1 MKKNKLMQIF
11 LLVML
16 LLNTVLPSLATTV
29 SAAGITKNG
38 QAKAGTGTIS
48 AVFFEDL
55 NMNDQQDPSE
65 PGVAG
70 IEVTL
75 FDATVNKKLGT
86 ATTDSSGRYTFSNL
100 PAGRYYLKIGEVP
113 QGYRWFGQGPL
124 GFGGGSTRYFDLAEG
139 QTESGAYM
147 TLYPTTASMKGIAYS
162 DKNKNG
168 QKDSDEVGIAG
179 LETAIFKVGSSTPV
193 QTTTTDGQGAYHFS
207 KLEPN
212 TPYSVEIKFPSDYE
226 VTSKSYFIGSGK
238 SEAISLSEEQM
249 LENVNLGL
257 YKAVPVGSISVNP
270 TVLEKFVGESGTLVA
285 TVLPVDA
292 TDKSVTYS
300 SGDTTVMT
308 VDSNGN
314 WVAKKAGTTTI
325 KVTSNEDKSKF
336 AYVTVTVKEK
346 YNPTISGQI
355 QNETGSGFSGISI
368 ELREPGS
375 DRVIQQ
381 TTSSIDGSYSFTGLT
396 NNVNYYIK
404 VMIPKDYKVK
414 FGYGIFDT
422 AGTSGYLKLEE
433 SNKSNITG
441 INLQLEPKTILPE
454 SIKVSPKVIDTV
466 VNETGQLTVEFFPT
480 NTTNKDLTY
489 KVGNVDIISVD
500 ANGKWTAKKSGKTT
514 ITVISA
520 SGAQDIVEVTVR
532 SLTDSY
538 IGGKI
543 VDPNGKA
550 VNGVELLI
558 YSWDGKL
565 VGQKTTDG
573 TGAYRFDNLE
583 AKHYYLQLKFPKEY
597 EFVSSNKNYFWGNS
611 TGYLHVDGTNSIGD
625 VDAVIR
631 LANPKESSLSGTIYD
646 QTNNGIG
653 FSGVEI
659 QLVNADTGQITKT
672 LTNTNGTYS
681 FSNLEKSNYY
691 LKIIAPVN
699 YEFASSNVFYYDLL
713 TGYIAVDG
721 VAKQDGFDA
730 SLKVITPKNNSSIK
744 GIITNQETGLGF
756 PGVQLNLYSQDGS
769 QKGTAV
775 TATDGSYN
783 FIGLTPGDYYVK
795 LVFPVDYQLSHS
807 NIFGS
812 DGTSG
817 YLALDGT
824 NQLTDRNATLKKTTI
839 EAESITV
846 EPKELNQL
854 VGDTGKLTV
863 TFQPNNTTDK
873 NVNFTSKNPNV
884 ITVDKDGNWIAT
896 GQGTTEIVVTTSNG
910 KSETVNVTVKS
921 KQESSISGKITNH
934 STGLG
939 FEGISMKLYTFD
951 GKLVSEVSTD
961 VNGNYSFIGLSKNDY
976 YMIVGVPE
984 GQILFTSNTFGS
996 DGVSGFYGIDGSN
1009 KIADR
1014 NATLKPKDIPAVGI
1028 TVEPKELNQFVGDTG
1043 KLAITFQPGSTT
1055 DKSLNFVSEKPE
1067 IMTIDK
1073 DGNWTATGVG
1083 TTTITVTTSNGKTA
1097 TVKVTVKS
1105 KQESSISGVITN
1117 HSTGLGLSEVTLKL
1131 YTLDGKL
1138 INEVITDMNGQYSF
1152 GELSK
1157 NDYYLVL
1164 SVPEGLEIF
1173 YSNTFGSDGV
1183 SGFYTIDGS
1192 NKIADRNATL
1202 KPKDIPA
1209 IGITVEPKELNQVVG
1224 DTGKLAITFQP
1235 GNTTDKSLNF
1245 VSEKPE
1251 IMTIDK
1257 DGNWT
1262 ATGVGT
1268 TTITVTTSNGKT
1280 ATVKVTVKSK
1290 QESSISGVIISHSTG
1305 LGLSEITLKLY
1316 TPDGKLVNEVITDMN
1331 GQYSFGE
1338 LSKNDYYLVLS
1349 VPEGQE
1355 IFHSNTFGSDGVSGV
1370 YGIDG
1375 SNKLTDRN
1383 ATLKSKDI
1391 PAIGITVEPK
1401 ELNQVVG
1408 DTGKLAITFQP
1419 GSTTDKSLNFVSAD
1433 STVLTIDKDGNWT
1446 ATGVGTTTITVTTSN
1461 GKTATVAVT
1470 VRAKQESSISGVI
1483 TRQSTGAGISGVTLT
1498 LYTADSKPYG
1508 EVTTNAK
1515 GEYTFSNLPKNNYYI
1530 VLTVPTGQEI
1540 AQSDTFGSD
1549 GVSGFYTIDGSN
1561 KLVEKNA
1568 SLKTKDILAE
1578 SITVEPKELNQVV
1591 GDTGKLTITFQ
1602 PSNTADKS
1610 LNFVSADSTVLTIDK
1625 DGNWTATGVGTTTIT
1640 VTTSNGKTATVAVTV
1655 RAKQESSISGVITR
1669 QSTGAGISGVTLTL
1683 YTADSKP
1690 YGEVTTNAKGEYTF
1704 SNLPKNNYYIVL
1716 TVPTGQEIA
1725 QSDTFGS
1732 DGVSGFYIIDGSNKL
1747 VEKNA
1752 SLKTKDILAESITVE
1767 PKELNQVVGDT
1778 GKLTITFQP
1787 GNTTD
1792 KSLNFV
1798 SADSTVLTID
1808 KDGNWTATG
1817 VGTTTIT
1824 VTTSNGKTATVKVTV
1839 TAKEIPAESIT
1850 VEPKELNQVVGDT
1863 GKLAI
1868 TFQPENTTDKSLNF
1882 VSADSKVMTIDKDG
1896 NWTATGVGTTT
1907 ITVTTSNGKTATV
1920 KATVTAKEIPAE
1932 SITVEPKALNQVV
1945 GDTGKLA
1952 ITFQPSNTTDKSL
1965 NFVSNDP
1972 SILTIDNNGNWIAM
1986 KEGTTVITVTTSN
1999 GKTAFVFV
2007 TVKAKDIPVESITV
2021 EPKELNQLVGDTGKL
2036 AITFQPSNAT
2046 DKSLNFVSNDPS
2058 ILTIDSNGNWTAMKE
2073 GTTVITVTTSNGKTA
2088 FVFVTVKAKDI
2099 PVESITV
2106 EPKEL
2111 NQLVGDT
2118 GKLAITFQPSNA
2130 TDKSLNFVSNDPSI
2144 LTIDSNG
2151 NWTAVKEGTTVI
2163 TVTTSNGKTA
2173 FVFVTVKAKDIPAE
2187 SITVEPKELNQ
2198 FVGDTGKLAITFQPG
2213 NTTDKSLNFESR
2225 NPDIL
2230 TIDSNG
2236 NWTAVKE
2243 GTTVITVTT
2252 SNGKTAFVFVTVKA
2266 KDIPAESITVE
2277 PKELNQFVGD
2287 TGKLAITFQPG
2298 NTTDK
2303 SLNFESRNPD
2313 ILTIDSNGNWTAVKE
2328 GTTVITVTTSN
2339 GKTAFVFVTVKANGI
2354 PVESITVEPK
2364 ELNQL
2369 VGDTGKL
2376 AITFQPS
2383 NATDKSLNFVSN
2395 DPSIMTIDSNGNWT
2409 AMKEGSTVIT
2419 VTTSNGKLVTVLV
2432 TVKEVVKNGVHVLYE
2447 DYPVTTGYFDP
2458 KGNGYENTGFDHDF
2472 GALEPY
2478 RGLGPDHYRITK
2490 VGYIQIKEDGQYGFL
2505 IELKGNDAGYVG
2517 INDKQIINYDPKIGG
2532 NKDNPY
2538 QFFKKGDV
2546 IKVEI
2551 KHFHRDPSASA
2562 PFKLKWTTPSN
2573 PYSPKSID
2581 VSEIMQ
2587 TPN

>member
-179 LETAIFKVGSSTPV
+179 LETSIFKVGSSTPV
-193 QTTTTDGQGAYHFS
+193 QTTTTDGQGEYHFS

-238 SEAISLSEEQM
+238 SEPISLSEEQM

-270 TVLEKFVGESGTLVA
+270 TVLEKFVGESGTLVT
-285 TVLPVDA
+285 TVLPIDA

-404 VMIPKDYKVK
+404 VMIPKDYQVK

-611 TGYLHVDGTNSIGD
+611 TGYLHVEGMNSIGD

-659 QLVNADTGQITKT
+659 QLVNADTGQVTKAI
-672 LTNTNGTYS
+672 TNTNGTYS

-824 NQLTDRNATLKKTTI
+824 NQLTDRNATLKKIAI
-839 EAESITV
+839 EAEIITV

-854 VGDTGKLTV
+854 IGDTGKLTV
-863 TFQPNNTTDK
+863 TFQPSNTTDK

-884 ITVDKDGNWIAT
+884 ITIDKDGNWIAT
-896 GQGTTEIVVTTSNG
+896 GVGTTTIEVTTSNG
-910 KSETVNVTVKS
+910 KKATVKVTVKS
-921 KQESSISGKITNH
+921 KQESSISGVITNH

-939 FEGISMKLYTFD
+939 LSEITLKLYTFD
-951 GKLVSEVSTD
+951 GKLASEVITD
-961 VNGNYSFIGLSKNDY
+961 MDGQYSFVELSKSDY
-976 YMIVGVPE
+976 YIVLSVPE
-984 GQILFTSNTFGS
+984 GQEMFYSNTFGS
-996 DGVSGFYGIDGSN
+996 DGVSGFYAIDGSN
-1009 KIADR
+1009 KVTDR
-1014 NATLKPKDIPAVGI
+1014 NATLKSKDIPAIGI

-1055 DKSLNFVSEKPE
+1055 DKSLNFVSGKPE

-1073 DGNWTATGVG
+1073 DGNWIATGVG
-1083 TTTITVTTSNGKTA
+1083 TTTI
-1097 TVKVTVKS
+1097 
-1105 KQESSISGVITN
+1105 E
-1117 HSTGLGLSEVTLKL
+1117 
-1131 YTLDGKL
+1131 
-1138 INEVITDMNGQYSF
+1138 
-1152 GELSK
+1152 
-1157 NDYYLVL
+1157 
-1164 SVPEGLEIF
+1164 
-1173 YSNTFGSDGV
+1173 
-1183 SGFYTIDGS
+1183 
-1192 NKIADRNATL
+1192 
-1202 KPKDIPA
+1202 
-1209 IGITVEPKELNQVVG
+1209 
-1224 DTGKLAITFQP
+1224 
-1235 GNTTDKSLNF
+1235 
-1245 VSEKPE
+1245 
-1251 IMTIDK
+1251 
-1257 DGNWT
+1257 
-1262 ATGVGT
+1262 
-1268 TTITVTTSNGKT
+1268 
-1280 ATVKVTVKSK
+1280 
-1290 QESSISGVIISHSTG
+1290 
-1305 LGLSEITLKLY
+1305 
-1316 TPDGKLVNEVITDMN
+1316 
-1331 GQYSFGE
+1331 
-1338 LSKNDYYLVLS
+1338 
-1349 VPEGQE
+1349 
-1355 IFHSNTFGSDGVSGV
+1355 
-1370 YGIDG
+1370 
-1375 SNKLTDRN
+1375 
-1383 ATLKSKDI
+1383 
-1391 PAIGITVEPK
+1391 
-1401 ELNQVVG
+1401 
-1408 DTGKLAITFQP
+1408 
-1419 GSTTDKSLNFVSAD
+1419 
-1433 STVLTIDKDGNWT
+1433 
-1446 ATGVGTTTITVTTSN
+1446 
-1461 GKTATVAVT
+1461 
-1470 VRAKQESSISGVI
+1470 
-1483 TRQSTGAGISGVTLT
+1483 
-1498 LYTADSKPYG
+1498 
-1508 EVTTNAK
+1508 
-1515 GEYTFSNLPKNNYYI
+1515 
-1530 VLTVPTGQEI
+1530 
-1540 AQSDTFGSD
+1540 
-1549 GVSGFYTIDGSN
+1549 
-1561 KLVEKNA
+1561 
-1568 SLKTKDILAE
+1568 
-1578 SITVEPKELNQVV
+1578 
-1591 GDTGKLTITFQ
+1591 
-1602 PSNTADKS
+1602 
-1610 LNFVSADSTVLTIDK
+1610 
-1625 DGNWTATGVGTTTIT
+1625 
-1640 VTTSNGKTATVAVTV
+1640 
-1655 RAKQESSISGVITR
+1655 
-1669 QSTGAGISGVTLTL
+1669 
-1683 YTADSKP
+1683 
-1690 YGEVTTNAKGEYTF
+1690 
-1704 SNLPKNNYYIVL
+1704 
-1716 TVPTGQEIA
+1716 
-1725 QSDTFGS
+1725 
-1732 DGVSGFYIIDGSNKL
+1732 
-1747 VEKNA
+1747 
-1752 SLKTKDILAESITVE
+1752 
-1767 PKELNQVVGDT
+1767 
-1778 GKLTITFQP
+1778 
-1787 GNTTD
+1787 
-1792 KSLNFV
+1792 
-1798 SADSTVLTID
+1798 
-1808 KDGNWTATG
+1808 
-1817 VGTTTIT
+1817 

-1850 VEPKELNQVVGDT
+1850 VEPKELNQIVGDT

-1882 VSADSKVMTIDKDG
+1882 VSEDPTVMTIDKDG
-1896 NWTATGVGTTT
+1896 NWIATGVGTTT
-1907 ITVTTSNGKTATV
+1907 IIVTTSNGKTTTVAVTV
-1920 KATVTAKEIPAE
+1920 KAKQESSISGIVTRQSTGAGIGGVTLTLYTFDSKPYGEVTTNAKGEYIFANLPASEYYIVLSVPDGQEIAQSDTFGSDGVSGFYTVDGSNKLVEKNATLKTKDVLAESITAEPKELNQVVGDTGKLTITFQPSNTADKSLNFVSEDPTVMTIDKAGNWIATGVGTTTIIVTTSNGKKTTVKVTVKAKEIPAE
-1932 SITVEPKALNQVV
+1932 SITAEPKELNQIV

-1965 NFVSNDP
+1965 NFVSQHP
-1972 SILTIDNNGNWIAM
+1972 EIMTIDSEGNWVARAEGTTVITVTTSNGKLTHVFVTVKAKNVPAESITVEPKELNQFVVDTGKLAITFQPSNTTDKSLSFVSRNPEIMTVDSNGNWTAV
-1986 KEGTTVITVTTSN
+1986 KEGTTIITVTTSN

-2007 TVKAKDIPVESITV
+2007 TVKAKDVPAESITA
-2021 EPKELNQLVGDTGKL
+2021 EPKELNQTVGDTGKL
-2036 AITFQPSNAT
+2036 AITFQPSN
-2046 DKSLNFVSNDPS
+2046 
-2058 ILTIDSNGNWTAMKE
+2058 
-2073 GTTVITVTTSNGKTA
+2073 
-2088 FVFVTVKAKDI
+2088 
-2099 PVESITV
+2099 
-2106 EPKEL
+2106 
-2111 NQLVGDT
+2111 
-2118 GKLAITFQPSNA
+2118 
-2130 TDKSLNFVSNDPSI
+2130 
-2144 LTIDSNG
+2144 
-2151 NWTAVKEGTTVI
+2151 
-2163 TVTTSNGKTA
+2163 
-2173 FVFVTVKAKDIPAE
+2173 
-2187 SITVEPKELNQ
+2187 
-2198 FVGDTGKLAITFQPG
+2198 
-2213 NTTDKSLNFESR
+2213 TTDKSLSFVSR
-2225 NPDIL
+2225 NPEIM
-2230 TIDSNG
+2230 
-2236 NWTAVKE
+2236 
-2243 GTTVITVTT
+2243 TVD
-2252 SNGKTAFVFVTVKA
+2252 N
-2266 KDIPAESITVE
+2266 
-2277 PKELNQFVGD
+2277 
-2287 TGKLAITFQPG
+2287 
-2298 NTTDK
+2298 
-2303 SLNFESRNPD
+2303 
-2313 ILTIDSNGNWTAVKE
+2313 NGNWTAVKE

-2419 VTTSNGKLVTVLV
+2419 VTTSNGKLVTVQV

-2447 DYPVTTGYFDP
+2447 DYPMSNGAFIP

-2472 GALEPY
+2472 GASEPY

-2490 VGYIQIKEDGQYGFL
+2490 IGYVKIKEDGRYGFKV
-2505 IELKGNDAGYVG
+2505 EVNTSSNDAAYVG
-2517 INDKQIINYDPKIGG
+2517 INDKQIINFDPKIGG
-2532 NKDNPY
+2532 EFENQHQY
-2538 QFFKKGDV
+2538 FKKGDV
-2546 IKVEI
+2546 IKIEI
-2551 KHFHRDPSASA
+2551 RHFHRDPTALS
-2562 PFKLKWTTPSN
+2562 PFKLKWTVPSN
-2573 PYSPKSID
+2573 QYSYKSID
-2581 VSEIMQ
+2581 VSEITQ

>member
-441 INLQLEPKTILPE
+441 INLQLKPKTILPE

-1446 ATGVGTTTITVTTSN
+1446 ATGVGTTTITVTT
-1461 GKTATVAVT
+1461 
-1470 VRAKQESSISGVI
+1470 
-1483 TRQSTGAGISGVTLT
+1483 
-1498 LYTADSKPYG
+1498 
-1508 EVTTNAK
+1508 
-1515 GEYTFSNLPKNNYYI
+1515 
-1530 VLTVPTGQEI
+1530 
-1540 AQSDTFGSD
+1540 
-1549 GVSGFYTIDGSN
+1549 
-1561 KLVEKNA
+1561 
-1568 SLKTKDILAE
+1568 
-1578 SITVEPKELNQVV
+1578 
-1591 GDTGKLTITFQ
+1591 
-1602 PSNTADKS
+1602 
-1610 LNFVSADSTVLTIDK
+1610 
-1625 DGNWTATGVGTTTIT
+1625 
-1640 VTTSNGKTATVAVTV
+1640 
-1655 RAKQESSISGVITR
+1655 
-1669 QSTGAGISGVTLTL
+1669 
-1683 YTADSKP
+1683 
-1690 YGEVTTNAKGEYTF
+1690 
-1704 SNLPKNNYYIVL
+1704 
-1716 TVPTGQEIA
+1716 
-1725 QSDTFGS
+1725 
-1732 DGVSGFYIIDGSNKL
+1732 
-1747 VEKNA
+1747 
-1752 SLKTKDILAESITVE
+1752 
-1767 PKELNQVVGDT
+1767 
-1778 GKLTITFQP
+1778 
-1787 GNTTD
+1787 
-1792 KSLNFV
+1792 
-1798 SADSTVLTID
+1798 
-1808 KDGNWTATG
+1808 
-1817 VGTTTIT
+1817 
-1824 VTTSNGKTATVKVTV
+1824 
-1839 TAKEIPAESIT
+1839 
-1850 VEPKELNQVVGDT
+1850 
-1863 GKLAI
+1863 
-1868 TFQPENTTDKSLNF
+1868 
-1882 VSADSKVMTIDKDG
+1882 
-1896 NWTATGVGTTT
+1896 
-1907 ITVTTSNGKTATV
+1907 
-1920 KATVTAKEIPAE
+1920 
-1932 SITVEPKALNQVV
+1932 
-1945 GDTGKLA
+1945 
-1952 ITFQPSNTTDKSL
+1952 
-1965 NFVSNDP
+1965 
-1972 SILTIDNNGNWIAM
+1972 
-1986 KEGTTVITVTTSN
+1986 
-1999 GKTAFVFV
+1999 
-2007 TVKAKDIPVESITV
+2007 
-2021 EPKELNQLVGDTGKL
+2021 
-2036 AITFQPSNAT
+2036 
-2046 DKSLNFVSNDPS
+2046 
-2058 ILTIDSNGNWTAMKE
+2058 
-2073 GTTVITVTTSNGKTA
+2073 
-2088 FVFVTVKAKDI
+2088 
-2099 PVESITV
+2099 
-2106 EPKEL
+2106 
-2111 NQLVGDT
+2111 
-2118 GKLAITFQPSNA
+2118 
-2130 TDKSLNFVSNDPSI
+2130 
-2144 LTIDSNG
+2144 
-2151 NWTAVKEGTTVI
+2151 
-2163 TVTTSNGKTA
+2163 
-2173 FVFVTVKAKDIPAE
+2173 
-2187 SITVEPKELNQ
+2187 
-2198 FVGDTGKLAITFQPG
+2198 
-2213 NTTDKSLNFESR
+2213 
-2225 NPDIL
+2225 
-2230 TIDSNG
+2230 
-2236 NWTAVKE
+2236 
-2243 GTTVITVTT
+2243 
-2252 SNGKTAFVFVTVKA
+2252 
-2266 KDIPAESITVE
+2266 
-2277 PKELNQFVGD
+2277 
-2287 TGKLAITFQPG
+2287 
-2298 NTTDK
+2298 
-2303 SLNFESRNPD
+2303 
-2313 ILTIDSNGNWTAVKE
+2313 
-2328 GTTVITVTTSN
+2328 
-2339 GKTAFVFVTVKANGI
+2339 
-2354 PVESITVEPK
+2354 
-2364 ELNQL
+2364 
-2369 VGDTGKL
+2369 
-2376 AITFQPS
+2376 
-2383 NATDKSLNFVSN
+2383 
-2395 DPSIMTIDSNGNWT
+2395 
-2409 AMKEGSTVIT
+2409 
-2419 VTTSNGKLVTVLV
+2419 
-2432 TVKEVVKNGVHVLYE
+2432 
-2447 DYPVTTGYFDP
+2447 
-2458 KGNGYENTGFDHDF
+2458 
-2472 GALEPY
+2472 
-2478 RGLGPDHYRITK
+2478 
-2490 VGYIQIKEDGQYGFL
+2490 
-2505 IELKGNDAGYVG
+2505 
-2517 INDKQIINYDPKIGG
+2517 
-2532 NKDNPY
+2532 
-2538 QFFKKGDV
+2538 
-2546 IKVEI
+2546 
-2551 KHFHRDPSASA
+2551 
-2562 PFKLKWTTPSN
+2562 
-2573 PYSPKSID
+2573 
-2581 VSEIMQ
+2581 
-2587 TPN
+2587 

>member
-29 SAAGITKNG
+29 SAAGITKNE

-55 NMNDQQDPSE
+55 NNNEQQDPSE
-65 PGVAG
+65 PGVGG
-70 IEVTL
+70 IELTL
-75 FDATVNKKLGT
+75 FDATANKKLGT
-86 ATTDSSGRYTFSNL
+86 TTTDSSGRYTFSNL
-100 PAGRYYLKIGEVP
+100 PAGKYYLKIGEIP

-124 GFGGGSTRYFDLAEG
+124 GFGGGSTRYFNLAEG

-179 LETAIFKVGSSTPV
+179 LETSIFKVGSSTPV
-193 QTTTTDGQGAYHFS
+193 QTTTTDGQGEYHFS

-238 SEAISLSEEQM
+238 SEPISLSEEQM

-270 TVLEKFVGESGTLVA
+270 TVLEKFVGESGTLVT
-285 TVLPVDA
+285 TVLPIDA

-355 QNETGSGFSGISI
+355 QNETGSGFSGISV

-375 DRVIQQ
+375 GKLIQQ

-404 VMIPKDYKVK
+404 VMIPKDYQVK

-422 AGTSGYLKLEE
+422 AGTSGYFKLEE

-441 INLQLEPKTILPE
+441 VNLQLEPKTVLPE

-489 KVGNVDIISVD
+489 KVSNVDIISVD

-611 TGYLHVDGTNSIGD
+611 TGYLHVEGMNSIGD

-659 QLVNADTGQITKT
+659 QLVNADTGQVTKAI
-672 LTNTNGTYS
+672 TNTNGTYS

-721 VAKQDGFDA
+721 VAKQTGFDA

-744 GIITNQETGLGF
+744 GVITNQETGLGF
-756 PGVQLNLYSQDGS
+756 PGVQLNLYSQDNS
-769 QKGTAV
+769 QKGSAV

-824 NQLTDRNATLKKTTI
+824 NQLTDRNATLKKIAI
-839 EAESITV
+839 EAEIITV

-854 VGDTGKLTV
+854 IGDTGKLTV
-863 TFQPNNTTDK
+863 TFQPSNTTDK

-884 ITVDKDGNWIAT
+884 ITIDKDGNWIAT
-896 GQGTTEIVVTTSNG
+896 GVGTTTIEVTTSNG
-910 KSETVNVTVKS
+910 KKATVKVTVKS
-921 KQESSISGKITNH
+921 KQESSISGVITNH

-939 FEGISMKLYTFD
+939 LSEITLKLYTFD
-951 GKLVSEVSTD
+951 GKLASEVITD
-961 VNGNYSFIGLSKNDY
+961 MDGQYSFVELSKSDY
-976 YMIVGVPE
+976 YIVLSVPE
-984 GQILFTSNTFGS
+984 GQEMFYSNTFGS
-996 DGVSGFYGIDGSN
+996 DGVSGFYAIDGSN
-1009 KIADR
+1009 KVTDR
-1014 NATLKPKDIPAVGI
+1014 NATLKSKDIPAIGI

-1055 DKSLNFVSEKPE
+1055 DKSLNFVSGKPE

-1073 DGNWTATGVG
+1073 DGNWIATGVGTTTIEVTTSNGKTATVKVTVTAKEIPAESITVEPKELNQIVGDTGKLAITFQPENTTDKSLNFVSGKPEIMTIDKDGNWIATGVG
-1083 TTTITVTTSNGKTA
+1083 TTTITVTTSNGKTE
-1097 TVKVTVKS
+1097 TVKVKVEA
-1105 KQESSISGVITN
+1105 KQESSISGIITN
-1117 HSTGLGLSEVTLKL
+1117 HSTGLGLSEIMLKL
-1131 YTLDGKL
+1131 YTTDGKL
-1138 INEVITDMNGQYSF
+1138 ISEVITDMDGHYSF
-1152 GELSK
+1152 VELSK
-1157 NDYYLVL
+1157 NDYY
-1164 SVPEGLEIF
+1164 I
-1173 YSNTFGSDGV
+1173 
-1183 SGFYTIDGS
+1183 
-1192 NKIADRNATL
+1192 
-1202 KPKDIPA
+1202 
-1209 IGITVEPKELNQVVG
+1209 
-1224 DTGKLAITFQP
+1224 
-1235 GNTTDKSLNF
+1235 
-1245 VSEKPE
+1245 
-1251 IMTIDK
+1251 
-1257 DGNWT
+1257 
-1262 ATGVGT
+1262 
-1268 TTITVTTSNGKT
+1268 
-1280 ATVKVTVKSK
+1280 
-1290 QESSISGVIISHSTG
+1290 
-1305 LGLSEITLKLY
+1305 
-1316 TPDGKLVNEVITDMN
+1316 
-1331 GQYSFGE
+1331 
-1338 LSKNDYYLVLS
+1338 VLS

-1355 IFHSNTFGSDGVSGV
+1355 IFHSTTFGSDGVSGV
-1370 YGIDG
+1370 YAIDG
-1375 SNKLTDRN
+1375 SNKVADRN

-1408 DTGKLAITFQP
+1408 DTGKLAVTFQP
-1419 GSTTDKSLNFVSAD
+1419 GSTTDKSLNFVSED
-1433 STVLTIDKDGNWT
+1433 STVMTIDKDGNW
-1446 ATGVGTTTITVTTSN
+1446 V
-1461 GKTATVAVT
+1461 
-1470 VRAKQESSISGVI
+1470 
-1483 TRQSTGAGISGVTLT
+1483 
-1498 LYTADSKPYG
+1498 
-1508 EVTTNAK
+1508 
-1515 GEYTFSNLPKNNYYI
+1515 
-1530 VLTVPTGQEI
+1530 
-1540 AQSDTFGSD
+1540 
-1549 GVSGFYTIDGSN
+1549 
-1561 KLVEKNA
+1561 
-1568 SLKTKDILAE
+1568 
-1578 SITVEPKELNQVV
+1578 
-1591 GDTGKLTITFQ
+1591 
-1602 PSNTADKS
+1602 
-1610 LNFVSADSTVLTIDK
+1610 
-1625 DGNWTATGVGTTTIT
+1625 
-1640 VTTSNGKTATVAVTV
+1640 
-1655 RAKQESSISGVITR
+1655 
-1669 QSTGAGISGVTLTL
+1669 
-1683 YTADSKP
+1683 
-1690 YGEVTTNAKGEYTF
+1690 
-1704 SNLPKNNYYIVL
+1704 
-1716 TVPTGQEIA
+1716 
-1725 QSDTFGS
+1725 
-1732 DGVSGFYIIDGSNKL
+1732 
-1747 VEKNA
+1747 
-1752 SLKTKDILAESITVE
+1752 
-1767 PKELNQVVGDT
+1767 
-1778 GKLTITFQP
+1778 
-1787 GNTTD
+1787 
-1792 KSLNFV
+1792 
-1798 SADSTVLTID
+1798 
-1808 KDGNWTATG
+1808 ATG

-1850 VEPKELNQVVGDT
+1850 VEPKELNQIVGDT

-1882 VSADSKVMTIDKDG
+1882 VSEDPTVMTIDKDG
-1896 NWTATGVGTTT
+1896 NWIATGVGTTT
-1907 ITVTTSNGKTATV
+1907 IIVTTSNGKTTTVAVTV
-1920 KATVTAKEIPAE
+1920 KAKQESSISGIVTRQSTGAGIGGVTLTLYTFDSKPYGEVTTNAKGEYIFANLPASEYYIVLSVPDGQEIAQSDTFGSDGVSGFYTVDGSNKLVEKNATLKTKDVLAESITAEPKELNQVVGDTGKLTITFQPSNTADKSLNFVSEDPTVMTIDKAGNWIATGVGTTTIIVTTSNGKKTTVKVTVKAKEIPAE
-1932 SITVEPKALNQVV
+1932 SITAEPKELNQIV

-1965 NFVSNDP
+1965 NFVSQHP
-1972 SILTIDNNGNWIAM
+1972 EIMTIDSEGNWVARAEGTTVITVTTSNGKLTHVFVTVKAKNVPAESITVEPKELNQFVVDTGKLAITFQPSNTTDKSLSFVSRNPEIMTVDSNGNWTAV
-1986 KEGTTVITVTTSN
+1986 KEGTTIITVTTSN

-2007 TVKAKDIPVESITV
+2007 TVKAKDVPAESITA
-2021 EPKELNQLVGDTGKL
+2021 EPKELNQTVGDTGKL
-2036 AITFQPSNAT
+2036 AITFQPSN
-2046 DKSLNFVSNDPS
+2046 
-2058 ILTIDSNGNWTAMKE
+2058 
-2073 GTTVITVTTSNGKTA
+2073 
-2088 FVFVTVKAKDI
+2088 
-2099 PVESITV
+2099 
-2106 EPKEL
+2106 
-2111 NQLVGDT
+2111 
-2118 GKLAITFQPSNA
+2118 
-2130 TDKSLNFVSNDPSI
+2130 
-2144 LTIDSNG
+2144 
-2151 NWTAVKEGTTVI
+2151 
-2163 TVTTSNGKTA
+2163 
-2173 FVFVTVKAKDIPAE
+2173 
-2187 SITVEPKELNQ
+2187 
-2198 FVGDTGKLAITFQPG
+2198 
-2213 NTTDKSLNFESR
+2213 TTDKSLSFVSR
-2225 NPDIL
+2225 NPEIM
-2230 TIDSNG
+2230 
-2236 NWTAVKE
+2236 
-2243 GTTVITVTT
+2243 TVD
-2252 SNGKTAFVFVTVKA
+2252 N
-2266 KDIPAESITVE
+2266 
-2277 PKELNQFVGD
+2277 
-2287 TGKLAITFQPG
+2287 
-2298 NTTDK
+2298 
-2303 SLNFESRNPD
+2303 
-2313 ILTIDSNGNWTAVKE
+2313 NGNWTAVKE

-2419 VTTSNGKLVTVLV
+2419 VTTSNGKLVTVQV

-2447 DYPVTTGYFDP
+2447 DYPMSNGAFIP

-2472 GALEPY
+2472 GASEPY

-2490 VGYIQIKEDGQYGFL
+2490 IGYVKIKEDGRYGFKV
-2505 IELKGNDAGYVG
+2505 EVNTSSNDAAYVG
-2517 INDKQIINYDPKIGG
+2517 INDKQIINFDPKIGG
-2532 NKDNPY
+2532 EFENQHQY
-2538 QFFKKGDV
+2538 FKKGDV
-2546 IKVEI
+2546 IKIEI
-2551 KHFHRDPSASA
+2551 RHFHRDPTALS
-2562 PFKLKWTTPSN
+2562 PFKLKWTVPSN
-2573 PYSPKSID
+2573 QYSYKSID
-2581 VSEIMQ
+2581 VSEITQ

>member
-179 LETAIFKVGSSTPV
+179 LETSIFKVGSSTPV

-270 TVLEKFVGESGTLVA
+270 TVLEKFVGESGTLVT

-300 SGDTTVMT
+300 SGDATVMT

-404 VMIPKDYKVK
+404 VMIPKDYQVK

-807 NIFGS
+807 NILGS

-1209 IGITVEPKELNQVVG
+1209 IGITVEPKELNQIVG

-1408 DTGKLAITFQP
+1408 DTGKL
-1419 GSTTDKSLNFVSAD
+1419 
-1433 STVLTIDKDGNWT
+1433 
-1446 ATGVGTTTITVTTSN
+1446 
-1461 GKTATVAVT
+1461 
-1470 VRAKQESSISGVI
+1470 
-1483 TRQSTGAGISGVTLT
+1483 
-1498 LYTADSKPYG
+1498 
-1508 EVTTNAK
+1508 
-1515 GEYTFSNLPKNNYYI
+1515 
-1530 VLTVPTGQEI
+1530 
-1540 AQSDTFGSD
+1540 
-1549 GVSGFYTIDGSN
+1549 
-1561 KLVEKNA
+1561 
-1568 SLKTKDILAE
+1568 
-1578 SITVEPKELNQVV
+1578 
-1591 GDTGKLTITFQ
+1591 
-1602 PSNTADKS
+1602 
-1610 LNFVSADSTVLTIDK
+1610 
-1625 DGNWTATGVGTTTIT
+1625 
-1640 VTTSNGKTATVAVTV
+1640 
-1655 RAKQESSISGVITR
+1655 
-1669 QSTGAGISGVTLTL
+1669 
-1683 YTADSKP
+1683 
-1690 YGEVTTNAKGEYTF
+1690 
-1704 SNLPKNNYYIVL
+1704 
-1716 TVPTGQEIA
+1716 
-1725 QSDTFGS
+1725 
-1732 DGVSGFYIIDGSNKL
+1732 
-1747 VEKNA
+1747 
-1752 SLKTKDILAESITVE
+1752 
-1767 PKELNQVVGDT
+1767 
-1778 GKLTITFQP
+1778 TITFQP

-1868 TFQPENTTDKSLNF
+1868 TFQPGNTTDKSLNF

-1920 KATVTAKEIPAE
+1920 KLTVTAKEIPA
-1932 SITVEPKALNQVV
+1932 
-1945 GDTGKLA
+1945 
-1952 ITFQPSNTTDKSL
+1952 
-1965 NFVSNDP
+1965 
-1972 SILTIDNNGNWIAM
+1972 
-1986 KEGTTVITVTTSN
+1986 
-1999 GKTAFVFV
+1999 
-2007 TVKAKDIPVESITV
+2007 ESITV

-2151 NWTAVKEGTTVI
+2151 NWTAMKEGTTVI

-2236 NWTAVKE
+2236 NWTA
-2243 GTTVITVTT
+2243 
-2252 SNGKTAFVFVTVKA
+2252 
-2266 KDIPAESITVE
+2266 
-2277 PKELNQFVGD
+2277 L
-2287 TGKLAITFQPG
+2287 
-2298 NTTDK
+2298 
-2303 SLNFESRNPD
+2303 
-2313 ILTIDSNGNWTAVKE
+2313 KE

-2395 DPSIMTIDSNGNWT
+2395 DPSVMTIDSNGNWT

>member
-29 SAAGITKNG
+29 SAAGITKNE

-55 NMNDQQDPSE
+55 NNNEQQDPSE
-65 PGVAG
+65 PGVGG
-70 IEVTL
+70 IELTL
-75 FDATVNKKLGT
+75 FDATANKKLGT
-86 ATTDSSGRYTFSNL
+86 TTTDSSGRYTFSNL
-100 PAGRYYLKIGEVP
+100 PAGKYYLKIGEIP

-124 GFGGGSTRYFDLAEG
+124 GFGGGSTRYFNLAEG

-179 LETAIFKVGSSTPV
+179 LETSIFKVGSSTPV
-193 QTTTTDGQGAYHFS
+193 QTTTTDGQGEYHFS

-238 SEAISLSEEQM
+238 SEPISLSEEQM

-270 TVLEKFVGESGTLVA
+270 TVLEKFVGESGTLVT
-285 TVLPVDA
+285 TVLPIDA

-355 QNETGSGFSGISI
+355 QNETGSGFSGISV

-375 DRVIQQ
+375 GKLIQQ

-404 VMIPKDYKVK
+404 VMIPKDYQVK

-422 AGTSGYLKLEE
+422 AGTSGYFKLEE

-441 INLQLEPKTILPE
+441 VNLQLEPKTVLPE

-489 KVGNVDIISVD
+489 KVSNVDIISVD

-611 TGYLHVDGTNSIGD
+611 TGYLHVEGMNSIGD

-659 QLVNADTGQITKT
+659 QLVNADTGQVTKAI
-672 LTNTNGTYS
+672 TNTNGTYS

-721 VAKQDGFDA
+721 VAKQTGFDA

-744 GIITNQETGLGF
+744 GVITNQETGLGF
-756 PGVQLNLYSQDGS
+756 PGVQLNLYSQDNS
-769 QKGTAV
+769 QKGSAV

-824 NQLTDRNATLKKTTI
+824 NQLTDRNATLKKIAI
-839 EAESITV
+839 EAEIITV

-854 VGDTGKLTV
+854 IGDTGKLTV
-863 TFQPNNTTDK
+863 TFQPSNTTDK

-884 ITVDKDGNWIAT
+884 ITIDKDGNWIAT
-896 GQGTTEIVVTTSNG
+896 GVGTTTIEVTTSNG
-910 KSETVNVTVKS
+910 KKATVKVTVKS
-921 KQESSISGKITNH
+921 KQESSISGVITNH

-939 FEGISMKLYTFD
+939 LSEITLKLYTFD
-951 GKLVSEVSTD
+951 GKLASEVITD
-961 VNGNYSFIGLSKNDY
+961 MDGQYSFVELSKSDY
-976 YMIVGVPE
+976 YIVLSVPE
-984 GQILFTSNTFGS
+984 GQEMFYSNTFGS
-996 DGVSGFYGIDGSN
+996 DGVSGFYAIDGSN
-1009 KIADR
+1009 KVTDR
-1014 NATLKPKDIPAVGI
+1014 NATLKSKDIPAIGI

-1055 DKSLNFVSEKPE
+1055 DKSLNFVSGKPE

-1073 DGNWTATGVG
+1073 DGNWIATGVGTTTIEVTTSNGKTATVKVTVTAKEIPAESITVEPKELNQIVGDTGKLAITFQPENTTDKSLNFVSGKPEIMTIDKDGNWIATGVG
-1083 TTTITVTTSNGKTA
+1083 TTTITVTTSNGKTE
-1097 TVKVTVKS
+1097 TVKVKVEA
-1105 KQESSISGVITN
+1105 KQESSISGIITN
-1117 HSTGLGLSEVTLKL
+1117 HSTGLGLSEIMLKL
-1131 YTLDGKL
+1131 YTTDGKL
-1138 INEVITDMNGQYSF
+1138 ISEVITDMDGHYSF
-1152 GELSK
+1152 VELSK
-1157 NDYYLVL
+1157 NDYY
-1164 SVPEGLEIF
+1164 I
-1173 YSNTFGSDGV
+1173 
-1183 SGFYTIDGS
+1183 
-1192 NKIADRNATL
+1192 
-1202 KPKDIPA
+1202 
-1209 IGITVEPKELNQVVG
+1209 
-1224 DTGKLAITFQP
+1224 
-1235 GNTTDKSLNF
+1235 
-1245 VSEKPE
+1245 
-1251 IMTIDK
+1251 
-1257 DGNWT
+1257 
-1262 ATGVGT
+1262 
-1268 TTITVTTSNGKT
+1268 
-1280 ATVKVTVKSK
+1280 
-1290 QESSISGVIISHSTG
+1290 
-1305 LGLSEITLKLY
+1305 
-1316 TPDGKLVNEVITDMN
+1316 
-1331 GQYSFGE
+1331 
-1338 LSKNDYYLVLS
+1338 VLS

-1355 IFHSNTFGSDGVSGV
+1355 IFHSTTFGSDGVSGV
-1370 YGIDG
+1370 YAIDG
-1375 SNKLTDRN
+1375 SNKVADRN

-1408 DTGKLAITFQP
+1408 DTGKLAVTFQP
-1419 GSTTDKSLNFVSAD
+1419 GSTTDKSLNFVSED
-1433 STVLTIDKDGNWT
+1433 STVMTIDKDGNW
-1446 ATGVGTTTITVTTSN
+1446 V
-1461 GKTATVAVT
+1461 
-1470 VRAKQESSISGVI
+1470 
-1483 TRQSTGAGISGVTLT
+1483 
-1498 LYTADSKPYG
+1498 
-1508 EVTTNAK
+1508 
-1515 GEYTFSNLPKNNYYI
+1515 
-1530 VLTVPTGQEI
+1530 
-1540 AQSDTFGSD
+1540 
-1549 GVSGFYTIDGSN
+1549 
-1561 KLVEKNA
+1561 
-1568 SLKTKDILAE
+1568 
-1578 SITVEPKELNQVV
+1578 
-1591 GDTGKLTITFQ
+1591 
-1602 PSNTADKS
+1602 
-1610 LNFVSADSTVLTIDK
+1610 
-1625 DGNWTATGVGTTTIT
+1625 
-1640 VTTSNGKTATVAVTV
+1640 
-1655 RAKQESSISGVITR
+1655 
-1669 QSTGAGISGVTLTL
+1669 
-1683 YTADSKP
+1683 
-1690 YGEVTTNAKGEYTF
+1690 
-1704 SNLPKNNYYIVL
+1704 
-1716 TVPTGQEIA
+1716 
-1725 QSDTFGS
+1725 
-1732 DGVSGFYIIDGSNKL
+1732 
-1747 VEKNA
+1747 
-1752 SLKTKDILAESITVE
+1752 
-1767 PKELNQVVGDT
+1767 
-1778 GKLTITFQP
+1778 
-1787 GNTTD
+1787 
-1792 KSLNFV
+1792 
-1798 SADSTVLTID
+1798 
-1808 KDGNWTATG
+1808 ATG

-1850 VEPKELNQVVGDT
+1850 VEPKELNQIVGDT

-1882 VSADSKVMTIDKDG
+1882 VSEDPTVMTIDKDG
-1896 NWTATGVGTTT
+1896 NWIATGVGTTT
-1907 ITVTTSNGKTATV
+1907 IIVTTSNGKTTTVAVTV
-1920 KATVTAKEIPAE
+1920 KAKQESSISGIVTRQSTGAGIGGVTLTLYTFDSKPYGEVTTNAKGEYIFANLPASEYYIVLSVPDGQEIAQSDTFGSDGVSGFYTVDGSNKLVEKNATLKTKDVLAESITAEPKELNQVVGDTGKLTITFQPSNTADKSLNFVSEDPTVMTIDKAGNWIATGVGTTTIIVTTSNGKKTTVKVTVKAKEIPAE
-1932 SITVEPKALNQVV
+1932 SITAEPKELNQIV

-1965 NFVSNDP
+1965 NFVSQHP
-1972 SILTIDNNGNWIAM
+1972 EIMTIDSEGNWVARA
-1986 KEGTTVITVTTSN
+1986 EGTTVITVTTSNGKLTHVFVTVKAKNVPAESITVEPKELNQFVVDTGKLAITFQPSNTTDKSLSFVSRNPEIMTVDSNGNWTAVKEGTTIMTVTTSN

-2007 TVKAKDIPVESITV
+2007 TVKAKDVPAESITA
-2021 EPKELNQLVGDTGKL
+2021 EPKELNQTVGDTGKL
-2036 AITFQPSNAT
+2036 AITFQPSN
-2046 DKSLNFVSNDPS
+2046 
-2058 ILTIDSNGNWTAMKE
+2058 
-2073 GTTVITVTTSNGKTA
+2073 
-2088 FVFVTVKAKDI
+2088 
-2099 PVESITV
+2099 
-2106 EPKEL
+2106 
-2111 NQLVGDT
+2111 
-2118 GKLAITFQPSNA
+2118 
-2130 TDKSLNFVSNDPSI
+2130 
-2144 LTIDSNG
+2144 
-2151 NWTAVKEGTTVI
+2151 
-2163 TVTTSNGKTA
+2163 
-2173 FVFVTVKAKDIPAE
+2173 
-2187 SITVEPKELNQ
+2187 
-2198 FVGDTGKLAITFQPG
+2198 
-2213 NTTDKSLNFESR
+2213 TTDKSLSFVSR
-2225 NPDIL
+2225 NPEIM
-2230 TIDSNG
+2230 
-2236 NWTAVKE
+2236 
-2243 GTTVITVTT
+2243 TVD
-2252 SNGKTAFVFVTVKA
+2252 N
-2266 KDIPAESITVE
+2266 
-2277 PKELNQFVGD
+2277 
-2287 TGKLAITFQPG
+2287 
-2298 NTTDK
+2298 
-2303 SLNFESRNPD
+2303 
-2313 ILTIDSNGNWTAVKE
+2313 NGNWTAVKE

-2419 VTTSNGKLVTVLV
+2419 VTTSNGKLVTVQV

-2447 DYPVTTGYFDP
+2447 DYPMSNGAFIP

-2472 GALEPY
+2472 GASEPY

-2490 VGYIQIKEDGQYGFL
+2490 IGYVKIKEDGRYGFKV
-2505 IELKGNDAGYVG
+2505 EVNTSSNDAAYVG
-2517 INDKQIINYDPKIGG
+2517 INDKQIINFDPKIGG
-2532 NKDNPY
+2532 EFENQHQY
-2538 QFFKKGDV
+2538 FKKGDV
-2546 IKVEI
+2546 IKIEI
-2551 KHFHRDPSASA
+2551 RHFHRDPTALS
-2562 PFKLKWTTPSN
+2562 PFKLKWTVPSN
-2573 PYSPKSID
+2573 QYSYKSID
-2581 VSEIMQ
+2581 VSEITQ

>member
-29 SAAGITKNG
+29 FAAGITKNE

-55 NMNDQQDPSE
+55 NNNEQQDPSE
-65 PGVAG
+65 PGVGG
-70 IEVTL
+70 IELTL
-75 FDATVNKKLGT
+75 FDATANKKLGT
-86 ATTDSSGRYTFSNL
+86 TTTDSSGRYTFSNL
-100 PAGRYYLKIGEVP
+100 PAGKYYLKIGEIP

-124 GFGGGSTRYFDLAEG
+124 GFGGGSTRYFNLAEG

-179 LETAIFKVGSSTPV
+179 LETSIFKVGSSTPV
-193 QTTTTDGQGAYHFS
+193 QTTTTDGQGEYHFS

-238 SEAISLSEEQM
+238 SEPISLSEEQM

-270 TVLEKFVGESGTLVA
+270 TVLEKFVGESGTLVT
-285 TVLPVDA
+285 TVLPIDA

-355 QNETGSGFSGISI
+355 QNETGSGFSGISV

-375 DRVIQQ
+375 GKLIQQ

-404 VMIPKDYKVK
+404 VMIPKDYQVK

-422 AGTSGYLKLEE
+422 AGTSGYFKLEE

-441 INLQLEPKTILPE
+441 VNLQLEPKTVLPE

-489 KVGNVDIISVD
+489 KVSNVDIISVD

-611 TGYLHVDGTNSIGD
+611 TGYLHVEGMNSIGD

-659 QLVNADTGQITKT
+659 QLVNADTGQVTKAI
-672 LTNTNGTYS
+672 TNTNGTYS

-721 VAKQDGFDA
+721 VAKQTGFDA

-744 GIITNQETGLGF
+744 GVITNQETGLGF
-756 PGVQLNLYSQDGS
+756 PGVQLNLYSQDNS
-769 QKGTAV
+769 QKGSAV

-824 NQLTDRNATLKKTTI
+824 NQLTDRNATLKKIAI
-839 EAESITV
+839 EAEIITV

-854 VGDTGKLTV
+854 IGDTGKLTV
-863 TFQPNNTTDK
+863 TFQPSNTTDK

-884 ITVDKDGNWIAT
+884 ITIDKDGNWIAT
-896 GQGTTEIVVTTSNG
+896 GVGTTTIEVTTSNG
-910 KSETVNVTVKS
+910 KKATVKVTVKS
-921 KQESSISGKITNH
+921 KQESSISGVITNH

-939 FEGISMKLYTFD
+939 LSEITLKLYTFD
-951 GKLVSEVSTD
+951 GKLASEVITD
-961 VNGNYSFIGLSKNDY
+961 MDGQYSFVELSKSDY
-976 YMIVGVPE
+976 YIVLSVPE
-984 GQILFTSNTFGS
+984 GQEMFYSNTFGS
-996 DGVSGFYGIDGSN
+996 DGVSGFYAIDGSN
-1009 KIADR
+1009 KVTDR
-1014 NATLKPKDIPAVGI
+1014 NATLKSKDIPAIGI

-1055 DKSLNFVSEKPE
+1055 DKSLNFVSGKPE

-1073 DGNWTATGVG
+1073 DGNWIATGVGTTTIEVTTSNGKTATVKVTVTAKEIPAESITVEPKELNQIVGDTGKLAITFQPENTTDKSLNFVSGKPEIMTIDKDGNWIATGVG
-1083 TTTITVTTSNGKTA
+1083 TTTITVTTSNGKTE
-1097 TVKVTVKS
+1097 TVKVKVEA
-1105 KQESSISGVITN
+1105 KQESSISGIITN
-1117 HSTGLGLSEVTLKL
+1117 HSTGLGLSEIMLKL
-1131 YTLDGKL
+1131 YTTDGKL
-1138 INEVITDMNGQYSF
+1138 ISEVITDMDGHYSF
-1152 GELSK
+1152 VELSK
-1157 NDYYLVL
+1157 NDYY
-1164 SVPEGLEIF
+1164 I
-1173 YSNTFGSDGV
+1173 
-1183 SGFYTIDGS
+1183 
-1192 NKIADRNATL
+1192 
-1202 KPKDIPA
+1202 
-1209 IGITVEPKELNQVVG
+1209 
-1224 DTGKLAITFQP
+1224 
-1235 GNTTDKSLNF
+1235 
-1245 VSEKPE
+1245 
-1251 IMTIDK
+1251 
-1257 DGNWT
+1257 
-1262 ATGVGT
+1262 
-1268 TTITVTTSNGKT
+1268 
-1280 ATVKVTVKSK
+1280 
-1290 QESSISGVIISHSTG
+1290 
-1305 LGLSEITLKLY
+1305 
-1316 TPDGKLVNEVITDMN
+1316 
-1331 GQYSFGE
+1331 
-1338 LSKNDYYLVLS
+1338 VLS

-1355 IFHSNTFGSDGVSGV
+1355 IFHSTTFGSDGVSGV
-1370 YGIDG
+1370 YAIDG
-1375 SNKLTDRN
+1375 SNKVADRN

-1408 DTGKLAITFQP
+1408 DTGKLAVTFQP
-1419 GSTTDKSLNFVSAD
+1419 GSTTDKSLNFVSED
-1433 STVLTIDKDGNWT
+1433 STVMTIDKDGNW
-1446 ATGVGTTTITVTTSN
+1446 V
-1461 GKTATVAVT
+1461 
-1470 VRAKQESSISGVI
+1470 
-1483 TRQSTGAGISGVTLT
+1483 
-1498 LYTADSKPYG
+1498 
-1508 EVTTNAK
+1508 
-1515 GEYTFSNLPKNNYYI
+1515 
-1530 VLTVPTGQEI
+1530 
-1540 AQSDTFGSD
+1540 
-1549 GVSGFYTIDGSN
+1549 
-1561 KLVEKNA
+1561 
-1568 SLKTKDILAE
+1568 
-1578 SITVEPKELNQVV
+1578 
-1591 GDTGKLTITFQ
+1591 
-1602 PSNTADKS
+1602 
-1610 LNFVSADSTVLTIDK
+1610 
-1625 DGNWTATGVGTTTIT
+1625 
-1640 VTTSNGKTATVAVTV
+1640 
-1655 RAKQESSISGVITR
+1655 
-1669 QSTGAGISGVTLTL
+1669 
-1683 YTADSKP
+1683 
-1690 YGEVTTNAKGEYTF
+1690 
-1704 SNLPKNNYYIVL
+1704 
-1716 TVPTGQEIA
+1716 
-1725 QSDTFGS
+1725 
-1732 DGVSGFYIIDGSNKL
+1732 
-1747 VEKNA
+1747 
-1752 SLKTKDILAESITVE
+1752 
-1767 PKELNQVVGDT
+1767 
-1778 GKLTITFQP
+1778 
-1787 GNTTD
+1787 
-1792 KSLNFV
+1792 
-1798 SADSTVLTID
+1798 
-1808 KDGNWTATG
+1808 ATG

-1850 VEPKELNQVVGDT
+1850 VEPKELNQIVGDT

-1882 VSADSKVMTIDKDG
+1882 VSEDPTVMTIDKDG
-1896 NWTATGVGTTT
+1896 NWIATGVGTTT
-1907 ITVTTSNGKTATV
+1907 IIVTTSNGKTTTVAVTV
-1920 KATVTAKEIPAE
+1920 KAKQESSISGIVTRQSTGAGIGGVTLTLYTFDSKPYGEVTTNAKGEYIFANLPASEYYIVLSVPDGQEIAQSDTFGSDGVSGFYTVDGSNKLVEKNATLKTKDVLAESITAEPKELNQVVGDTGKLTITFQPSNTADKSLNFVSEDPTVMTIDKAGNWIATGVGTTTIIVTTSNGKKTTVKVTVKAKEIPAE
-1932 SITVEPKALNQVV
+1932 SITAEPKELNQIV

-1965 NFVSNDP
+1965 NFVSQHP
-1972 SILTIDNNGNWIAM
+1972 EIMTIDSEGNWVARAEGTTVITVTTSNGKLTHVFVTVKAKNVPAESITVEPKELNQFVVDTGKLAITFQPSNTTDKSLSFVSRNPEIMTVDSNGNWTAV
-1986 KEGTTVITVTTSN
+1986 KEGTTIITVTTSN

-2007 TVKAKDIPVESITV
+2007 TVKAKDVPAESITA
-2021 EPKELNQLVGDTGKL
+2021 EPKELNQTVGDTGKL
-2036 AITFQPSNAT
+2036 AITFQPSN
-2046 DKSLNFVSNDPS
+2046 
-2058 ILTIDSNGNWTAMKE
+2058 
-2073 GTTVITVTTSNGKTA
+2073 
-2088 FVFVTVKAKDI
+2088 
-2099 PVESITV
+2099 
-2106 EPKEL
+2106 
-2111 NQLVGDT
+2111 
-2118 GKLAITFQPSNA
+2118 
-2130 TDKSLNFVSNDPSI
+2130 
-2144 LTIDSNG
+2144 
-2151 NWTAVKEGTTVI
+2151 
-2163 TVTTSNGKTA
+2163 
-2173 FVFVTVKAKDIPAE
+2173 
-2187 SITVEPKELNQ
+2187 
-2198 FVGDTGKLAITFQPG
+2198 
-2213 NTTDKSLNFESR
+2213 TTDKSLSFVSR
-2225 NPDIL
+2225 NPEIM
-2230 TIDSNG
+2230 
-2236 NWTAVKE
+2236 
-2243 GTTVITVTT
+2243 TVD
-2252 SNGKTAFVFVTVKA
+2252 N
-2266 KDIPAESITVE
+2266 
-2277 PKELNQFVGD
+2277 
-2287 TGKLAITFQPG
+2287 
-2298 NTTDK
+2298 
-2303 SLNFESRNPD
+2303 
-2313 ILTIDSNGNWTAVKE
+2313 NGNWTAVKE

-2419 VTTSNGKLVTVLV
+2419 VTTSNGKLVTVQV

-2447 DYPVTTGYFDP
+2447 DYPMSNGAFIP

-2472 GALEPY
+2472 GASEPY

-2490 VGYIQIKEDGQYGFL
+2490 IGYVKIKEDGRYGFKV
-2505 IELKGNDAGYVG
+2505 EVNTSSNDAAYVG
-2517 INDKQIINYDPKIGG
+2517 INDKQIINFDPKIGG
-2532 NKDNPY
+2532 EFENQHQY
-2538 QFFKKGDV
+2538 FKKGDV
-2546 IKVEI
+2546 IKIEI
-2551 KHFHRDPSASA
+2551 RHFHRDPTALS
-2562 PFKLKWTTPSN
+2562 PFKLKWTVPSN
-2573 PYSPKSID
+2573 QYSYKSID
-2581 VSEIMQ
+2581 VSEITQ

>member
-29 SAAGITKNG
+29 SAAGITKNE

-55 NMNDQQDPSE
+55 NNNEQQDPSE
-65 PGVAG
+65 PGVGG
-70 IEVTL
+70 IELTL
-75 FDATVNKKLGT
+75 FDATANKKLGT
-86 ATTDSSGRYTFSNL
+86 TTTDSSGRYTFSNL
-100 PAGRYYLKIGEVP
+100 PAGKYYLKIGEIP

-124 GFGGGSTRYFDLAEG
+124 GFGGGSTRYFNLAEG

-147 TLYPTTASMKGIAYS
+147 TLYPTTASMKEIAYS

-179 LETAIFKVGSSTPV
+179 LETSIFKVGSSTPV
-193 QTTTTDGQGAYHFS
+193 QTTTTDGQGEYHFS

-238 SEAISLSEEQM
+238 SEPISLSEEQM

-270 TVLEKFVGESGTLVA
+270 TVLEKFVGESGTLVT
-285 TVLPVDA
+285 TVLPIDA

-355 QNETGSGFSGISI
+355 QNETGSGFSGISV

-375 DRVIQQ
+375 GKLIQQ

-404 VMIPKDYKVK
+404 VMIPKDYQVK

-422 AGTSGYLKLEE
+422 AGTSGYFKLEE

-441 INLQLEPKTILPE
+441 VNLQLEPKTVLPE

-489 KVGNVDIISVD
+489 KVSNVDIISVD

-611 TGYLHVDGTNSIGD
+611 TGYLHVEGMNSIGD

-659 QLVNADTGQITKT
+659 QLVNADTGQVTKAI
-672 LTNTNGTYS
+672 TNTNGTYS

-721 VAKQDGFDA
+721 VAKQTGFDA

-744 GIITNQETGLGF
+744 GVITNQETGLGF
-756 PGVQLNLYSQDGS
+756 PGVQLNLYSQDNS
-769 QKGTAV
+769 QKGSAV

-824 NQLTDRNATLKKTTI
+824 NQLTDRNATLKKIAI
-839 EAESITV
+839 EAEIITV

-854 VGDTGKLTV
+854 IGDTGKLTV
-863 TFQPNNTTDK
+863 TFQPSNTTDK

-884 ITVDKDGNWIAT
+884 ITIDKDGNWIAT
-896 GQGTTEIVVTTSNG
+896 GVGTTTIEVTTSNG
-910 KSETVNVTVKS
+910 KKATVKVTVKS
-921 KQESSISGKITNH
+921 KQESSISGVITNH

-939 FEGISMKLYTFD
+939 LSEITLKLYTFD
-951 GKLVSEVSTD
+951 GKLASEVITD
-961 VNGNYSFIGLSKNDY
+961 MDGQYSFVELSKSDY
-976 YMIVGVPE
+976 YIVLIVPE
-984 GQILFTSNTFGS
+984 GQEMFYSNTFGS
-996 DGVSGFYGIDGSN
+996 DGVSGFYAIDGSN
-1009 KIADR
+1009 KVTDR
-1014 NATLKPKDIPAVGI
+1014 NATLKSKDIPAIGI

-1055 DKSLNFVSEKPE
+1055 DKSLNFVSGKPE

-1073 DGNWTATGVG
+1073 DGNWIATGVGTTTIEVTTSNGKTATVKVTVTAKEIPAESITVEPKELNQIVGDTGKLAITFQPENTTDKSLNFVSGKPEIMTIDKDGNWIATGVG
-1083 TTTITVTTSNGKTA
+1083 TTTITVTTSNGKTE
-1097 TVKVTVKS
+1097 TVKVKVEA
-1105 KQESSISGVITN
+1105 KQESSISGIITN
-1117 HSTGLGLSEVTLKL
+1117 HSTGLGLSEIMLKL
-1131 YTLDGKL
+1131 YTTDGKL
-1138 INEVITDMNGQYSF
+1138 ISEVITDMDGHYSF
-1152 GELSK
+1152 VELSK
-1157 NDYYLVL
+1157 NDYY
-1164 SVPEGLEIF
+1164 I
-1173 YSNTFGSDGV
+1173 
-1183 SGFYTIDGS
+1183 
-1192 NKIADRNATL
+1192 
-1202 KPKDIPA
+1202 
-1209 IGITVEPKELNQVVG
+1209 
-1224 DTGKLAITFQP
+1224 
-1235 GNTTDKSLNF
+1235 
-1245 VSEKPE
+1245 
-1251 IMTIDK
+1251 
-1257 DGNWT
+1257 
-1262 ATGVGT
+1262 
-1268 TTITVTTSNGKT
+1268 
-1280 ATVKVTVKSK
+1280 
-1290 QESSISGVIISHSTG
+1290 
-1305 LGLSEITLKLY
+1305 
-1316 TPDGKLVNEVITDMN
+1316 
-1331 GQYSFGE
+1331 
-1338 LSKNDYYLVLS
+1338 VLS

-1355 IFHSNTFGSDGVSGV
+1355 IFHSTTFGSDGVSGV
-1370 YGIDG
+1370 YAIDG
-1375 SNKLTDRN
+1375 SNKVADRN

-1408 DTGKLAITFQP
+1408 DTGKLAVTFQP
-1419 GSTTDKSLNFVSAD
+1419 GSTTDKSLNFVSED
-1433 STVLTIDKDGNWT
+1433 STVMTIDKDGNW
-1446 ATGVGTTTITVTTSN
+1446 V
-1461 GKTATVAVT
+1461 
-1470 VRAKQESSISGVI
+1470 
-1483 TRQSTGAGISGVTLT
+1483 
-1498 LYTADSKPYG
+1498 
-1508 EVTTNAK
+1508 
-1515 GEYTFSNLPKNNYYI
+1515 
-1530 VLTVPTGQEI
+1530 
-1540 AQSDTFGSD
+1540 
-1549 GVSGFYTIDGSN
+1549 
-1561 KLVEKNA
+1561 
-1568 SLKTKDILAE
+1568 
-1578 SITVEPKELNQVV
+1578 
-1591 GDTGKLTITFQ
+1591 
-1602 PSNTADKS
+1602 
-1610 LNFVSADSTVLTIDK
+1610 
-1625 DGNWTATGVGTTTIT
+1625 
-1640 VTTSNGKTATVAVTV
+1640 
-1655 RAKQESSISGVITR
+1655 
-1669 QSTGAGISGVTLTL
+1669 
-1683 YTADSKP
+1683 
-1690 YGEVTTNAKGEYTF
+1690 
-1704 SNLPKNNYYIVL
+1704 
-1716 TVPTGQEIA
+1716 
-1725 QSDTFGS
+1725 
-1732 DGVSGFYIIDGSNKL
+1732 
-1747 VEKNA
+1747 
-1752 SLKTKDILAESITVE
+1752 
-1767 PKELNQVVGDT
+1767 
-1778 GKLTITFQP
+1778 
-1787 GNTTD
+1787 
-1792 KSLNFV
+1792 
-1798 SADSTVLTID
+1798 
-1808 KDGNWTATG
+1808 ATG

-1850 VEPKELNQVVGDT
+1850 VEPKELNQIVGDT

-1882 VSADSKVMTIDKDG
+1882 VSEDPTVMTIDKDG
-1896 NWTATGVGTTT
+1896 NWIATGVGTTT
-1907 ITVTTSNGKTATV
+1907 IIVTTSNGKTTTVAVTV
-1920 KATVTAKEIPAE
+1920 KAKQESSISGIVTRQSTGAGIGGVTLTLYTFDSKPYGEVTTNAKGEYIFANLPASEYYIVLSVPDGQEIAQSDTFGSDGVSGFYTVDGSNKLVEKNATLKTKDVLAESITAEPKELNQVVGDTGKLTITFQPSNTADKSLNFVSEDPTVMTIDKAGNWIATGVGTTTIIVTTSNGKKTTVKVTVKAKEIPAE
-1932 SITVEPKALNQVV
+1932 SITAEPKELNQIV

-1965 NFVSNDP
+1965 NFVSQHP
-1972 SILTIDNNGNWIAM
+1972 EIMTIDSEGNWVARAEGTTVITVTTSNGKLTHVFVTVKAKNVPAESITVEPKELNQFVVDTGKLAITFQPSNTTDKSLSFVSRNPEIMTVDSNGNWTAV
-1986 KEGTTVITVTTSN
+1986 KEGTTIITVTTSN

-2007 TVKAKDIPVESITV
+2007 TVKAKDVPAESITA
-2021 EPKELNQLVGDTGKL
+2021 EPKELNQTVGDTGKL
-2036 AITFQPSNAT
+2036 AITFQPSN
-2046 DKSLNFVSNDPS
+2046 
-2058 ILTIDSNGNWTAMKE
+2058 
-2073 GTTVITVTTSNGKTA
+2073 
-2088 FVFVTVKAKDI
+2088 
-2099 PVESITV
+2099 
-2106 EPKEL
+2106 
-2111 NQLVGDT
+2111 
-2118 GKLAITFQPSNA
+2118 
-2130 TDKSLNFVSNDPSI
+2130 
-2144 LTIDSNG
+2144 
-2151 NWTAVKEGTTVI
+2151 
-2163 TVTTSNGKTA
+2163 
-2173 FVFVTVKAKDIPAE
+2173 
-2187 SITVEPKELNQ
+2187 
-2198 FVGDTGKLAITFQPG
+2198 
-2213 NTTDKSLNFESR
+2213 TTDKSLSFVSR
-2225 NPDIL
+2225 NPEIM
-2230 TIDSNG
+2230 
-2236 NWTAVKE
+2236 
-2243 GTTVITVTT
+2243 TVD
-2252 SNGKTAFVFVTVKA
+2252 N
-2266 KDIPAESITVE
+2266 
-2277 PKELNQFVGD
+2277 
-2287 TGKLAITFQPG
+2287 
-2298 NTTDK
+2298 
-2303 SLNFESRNPD
+2303 
-2313 ILTIDSNGNWTAVKE
+2313 NGNWTAVKE

-2419 VTTSNGKLVTVLV
+2419 VTTSNGKLVTVQV

-2447 DYPVTTGYFDP
+2447 DYPMSNGAFIP

-2472 GALEPY
+2472 GASEPY

-2490 VGYIQIKEDGQYGFL
+2490 IGYVKIKEDGRYGFKV
-2505 IELKGNDAGYVG
+2505 EVNTSSNDAAYVG
-2517 INDKQIINYDPKIGG
+2517 INDKQIINFDPKIGG
-2532 NKDNPY
+2532 EFENQHQY
-2538 QFFKKGDV
+2538 FKKGDV
-2546 IKVEI
+2546 IKIEI
-2551 KHFHRDPSASA
+2551 RHFHRDPTALS
-2562 PFKLKWTTPSN
+2562 PFKLKWTVPSN
-2573 PYSPKSID
+2573 QYSYKSID
-2581 VSEIMQ
+2581 VSEITQ

>member
-55 NMNDQQDPSE
+55 NINDQQDPSE

-179 LETAIFKVGSSTPV
+179 LETSIFKVGSSTPV

-270 TVLEKFVGESGTLVA
+270 TVLEKFVGESGTLVT

-300 SGDTTVMT
+300 SGDATVMT

-404 VMIPKDYKVK
+404 VMIPKDYQVK

-807 NIFGS
+807 NILGS

-1209 IGITVEPKELNQVVG
+1209 IGITVEPKELNQIVG

-1408 DTGKLAITFQP
+1408 DTGKL
-1419 GSTTDKSLNFVSAD
+1419 
-1433 STVLTIDKDGNWT
+1433 
-1446 ATGVGTTTITVTTSN
+1446 
-1461 GKTATVAVT
+1461 
-1470 VRAKQESSISGVI
+1470 
-1483 TRQSTGAGISGVTLT
+1483 
-1498 LYTADSKPYG
+1498 
-1508 EVTTNAK
+1508 
-1515 GEYTFSNLPKNNYYI
+1515 
-1530 VLTVPTGQEI
+1530 
-1540 AQSDTFGSD
+1540 
-1549 GVSGFYTIDGSN
+1549 
-1561 KLVEKNA
+1561 
-1568 SLKTKDILAE
+1568 
-1578 SITVEPKELNQVV
+1578 
-1591 GDTGKLTITFQ
+1591 
-1602 PSNTADKS
+1602 
-1610 LNFVSADSTVLTIDK
+1610 
-1625 DGNWTATGVGTTTIT
+1625 
-1640 VTTSNGKTATVAVTV
+1640 
-1655 RAKQESSISGVITR
+1655 
-1669 QSTGAGISGVTLTL
+1669 
-1683 YTADSKP
+1683 
-1690 YGEVTTNAKGEYTF
+1690 
-1704 SNLPKNNYYIVL
+1704 
-1716 TVPTGQEIA
+1716 
-1725 QSDTFGS
+1725 
-1732 DGVSGFYIIDGSNKL
+1732 
-1747 VEKNA
+1747 
-1752 SLKTKDILAESITVE
+1752 
-1767 PKELNQVVGDT
+1767 
-1778 GKLTITFQP
+1778 TITFQP

-1868 TFQPENTTDKSLNF
+1868 TFQPGNTTDKSLNF

-1920 KATVTAKEIPAE
+1920 KLTVTAKEIPA
-1932 SITVEPKALNQVV
+1932 
-1945 GDTGKLA
+1945 
-1952 ITFQPSNTTDKSL
+1952 
-1965 NFVSNDP
+1965 
-1972 SILTIDNNGNWIAM
+1972 
-1986 KEGTTVITVTTSN
+1986 
-1999 GKTAFVFV
+1999 
-2007 TVKAKDIPVESITV
+2007 ESITV

-2151 NWTAVKEGTTVI
+2151 NWTAMKEGTTVI

-2236 NWTAVKE
+2236 NWTA
-2243 GTTVITVTT
+2243 
-2252 SNGKTAFVFVTVKA
+2252 
-2266 KDIPAESITVE
+2266 
-2277 PKELNQFVGD
+2277 L
-2287 TGKLAITFQPG
+2287 
-2298 NTTDK
+2298 
-2303 SLNFESRNPD
+2303 
-2313 ILTIDSNGNWTAVKE
+2313 KE

-2395 DPSIMTIDSNGNWT
+2395 DPSVMTIDSNGNWT

>member
-29 SAAGITKNG
+29 SAAGITKNE

-55 NMNDQQDPSE
+55 NNNEQQDPSE
-65 PGVAG
+65 PGVGG
-70 IEVTL
+70 IELTL
-75 FDATVNKKLGT
+75 FDATANKKLGT
-86 ATTDSSGRYTFSNL
+86 TTTDSSGRYTFSNL
-100 PAGRYYLKIGEVP
+100 PAGKYYLKIGEIP

-124 GFGGGSTRYFDLAEG
+124 GFGGGSTRYFNLAEG

-179 LETAIFKVGSSTPV
+179 LETSIFKVGSSTPV

-404 VMIPKDYKVK
+404 VMIPKDYQVK

-422 AGTSGYLKLEE
+422 AGTSGYFKLEE

-441 INLQLEPKTILPE
+441 VNLQLEPKTVLPE

-489 KVGNVDIISVD
+489 KVSNVDIISVD

-824 NQLTDRNATLKKTTI
+824 NQLTDRNATLKKIAI
-839 EAESITV
+839 EAEIITV

-854 VGDTGKLTV
+854 IGDTGKLTV
-863 TFQPNNTTDK
+863 TFQPSNTTDK

-884 ITVDKDGNWIAT
+884 ITIDKDGNWIAT
-896 GQGTTEIVVTTSNG
+896 GVGTTTIEVTTSNG
-910 KSETVNVTVKS
+910 KKATVKVTVKS
-921 KQESSISGKITNH
+921 KQESSISGVITNH

-939 FEGISMKLYTFD
+939 LSEITLKLYTFD
-951 GKLVSEVSTD
+951 GKLASEVITD
-961 VNGNYSFIGLSKNDY
+961 MDGQYSFVELSKSDY
-976 YMIVGVPE
+976 YIVLSVPE
-984 GQILFTSNTFGS
+984 GQEMFYSNTFGS
-996 DGVSGFYGIDGSN
+996 DGVSGFYAIDGSN
-1009 KIADR
+1009 KVTDR
-1014 NATLKPKDIPAVGI
+1014 NATLKSKDIPAIGI

-1055 DKSLNFVSEKPE
+1055 DKSLNFVSGKPE

-1073 DGNWTATGVG
+1073 DGNWIATGVGTTTIEVTTSNGKTATVKVTVTAKEIPAESITVEPKELNQIVGDTGKLAITFQPENTTDKSLNFVSGKPEIMTIDKDGNWIATGVG
-1083 TTTITVTTSNGKTA
+1083 TTTITVTTSNGKTE
-1097 TVKVTVKS
+1097 TVKVKVEA
-1105 KQESSISGVITN
+1105 KQESSISGIITN
-1117 HSTGLGLSEVTLKL
+1117 HSTGLGLSEIMLKL
-1131 YTLDGKL
+1131 YTTDGKL
-1138 INEVITDMNGQYSF
+1138 ISEVITDMDGHYSF
-1152 GELSK
+1152 VELSK
-1157 NDYYLVL
+1157 NDYY
-1164 SVPEGLEIF
+1164 I
-1173 YSNTFGSDGV
+1173 
-1183 SGFYTIDGS
+1183 
-1192 NKIADRNATL
+1192 
-1202 KPKDIPA
+1202 
-1209 IGITVEPKELNQVVG
+1209 
-1224 DTGKLAITFQP
+1224 
-1235 GNTTDKSLNF
+1235 
-1245 VSEKPE
+1245 
-1251 IMTIDK
+1251 
-1257 DGNWT
+1257 
-1262 ATGVGT
+1262 
-1268 TTITVTTSNGKT
+1268 
-1280 ATVKVTVKSK
+1280 
-1290 QESSISGVIISHSTG
+1290 
-1305 LGLSEITLKLY
+1305 
-1316 TPDGKLVNEVITDMN
+1316 
-1331 GQYSFGE
+1331 
-1338 LSKNDYYLVLS
+1338 VLS

-1355 IFHSNTFGSDGVSGV
+1355 IFHSTTFGSDGVSGV
-1370 YGIDG
+1370 YAIDG
-1375 SNKLTDRN
+1375 SNKVADRN

-1408 DTGKLAITFQP
+1408 DTGKLAVTFQP
-1419 GSTTDKSLNFVSAD
+1419 GSTTDKSLNFVSED
-1433 STVLTIDKDGNWT
+1433 STVMTIDKDGNW
-1446 ATGVGTTTITVTTSN
+1446 V
-1461 GKTATVAVT
+1461 
-1470 VRAKQESSISGVI
+1470 
-1483 TRQSTGAGISGVTLT
+1483 
-1498 LYTADSKPYG
+1498 
-1508 EVTTNAK
+1508 
-1515 GEYTFSNLPKNNYYI
+1515 
-1530 VLTVPTGQEI
+1530 
-1540 AQSDTFGSD
+1540 
-1549 GVSGFYTIDGSN
+1549 
-1561 KLVEKNA
+1561 
-1568 SLKTKDILAE
+1568 
-1578 SITVEPKELNQVV
+1578 
-1591 GDTGKLTITFQ
+1591 
-1602 PSNTADKS
+1602 
-1610 LNFVSADSTVLTIDK
+1610 
-1625 DGNWTATGVGTTTIT
+1625 
-1640 VTTSNGKTATVAVTV
+1640 
-1655 RAKQESSISGVITR
+1655 
-1669 QSTGAGISGVTLTL
+1669 
-1683 YTADSKP
+1683 
-1690 YGEVTTNAKGEYTF
+1690 
-1704 SNLPKNNYYIVL
+1704 
-1716 TVPTGQEIA
+1716 
-1725 QSDTFGS
+1725 
-1732 DGVSGFYIIDGSNKL
+1732 
-1747 VEKNA
+1747 
-1752 SLKTKDILAESITVE
+1752 
-1767 PKELNQVVGDT
+1767 
-1778 GKLTITFQP
+1778 
-1787 GNTTD
+1787 
-1792 KSLNFV
+1792 
-1798 SADSTVLTID
+1798 
-1808 KDGNWTATG
+1808 ATG

-1850 VEPKELNQVVGDT
+1850 VEPKELNQIVGDT

-1882 VSADSKVMTIDKDG
+1882 VSEDPTVMTIDKDG
-1896 NWTATGVGTTT
+1896 NWIATGVGTTT
-1907 ITVTTSNGKTATV
+1907 IIVTTSNGKTTTVAVTV
-1920 KATVTAKEIPAE
+1920 KAKQESSISGIVTRQSTGAGIGGVTLTLYTFDSKPYGEVTTNAKGEYIFANLPASEYYIVLSVPDGQEIAQSDTFGSDGVSGFYTVDGSNKLVEKNATLKTKDVLAESITAEPKELNQVVGDTGKLTITFQPSNTADKSLNFVSEDPTVMTIDKAGNWIATGVGTTTIIVTTSNGKKTTVKVTVKAKEIPAE
-1932 SITVEPKALNQVV
+1932 SITAEPKELNQIV

-1965 NFVSNDP
+1965 NFVSQHP
-1972 SILTIDNNGNWIAM
+1972 EIMTIDSEGNWVARAEGTTVITVTTSNGKLTHVFVTVKAKNVPAESITVEPKELNQFVVDTGKLAITFQPSNTTDKSLSFVSRNPEIMTVDSNGNWTAV
-1986 KEGTTVITVTTSN
+1986 KEGTTIITVTTSN

-2007 TVKAKDIPVESITV
+2007 TVKAKDVPAESITA
-2021 EPKELNQLVGDTGKL
+2021 EPKELNQTVGDTGKL
-2036 AITFQPSNAT
+2036 AITFQPSN
-2046 DKSLNFVSNDPS
+2046 
-2058 ILTIDSNGNWTAMKE
+2058 
-2073 GTTVITVTTSNGKTA
+2073 
-2088 FVFVTVKAKDI
+2088 
-2099 PVESITV
+2099 
-2106 EPKEL
+2106 
-2111 NQLVGDT
+2111 
-2118 GKLAITFQPSNA
+2118 
-2130 TDKSLNFVSNDPSI
+2130 
-2144 LTIDSNG
+2144 
-2151 NWTAVKEGTTVI
+2151 
-2163 TVTTSNGKTA
+2163 
-2173 FVFVTVKAKDIPAE
+2173 
-2187 SITVEPKELNQ
+2187 
-2198 FVGDTGKLAITFQPG
+2198 
-2213 NTTDKSLNFESR
+2213 TTDKSLSFVSR
-2225 NPDIL
+2225 NPEIM
-2230 TIDSNG
+2230 
-2236 NWTAVKE
+2236 
-2243 GTTVITVTT
+2243 TVD
-2252 SNGKTAFVFVTVKA
+2252 N
-2266 KDIPAESITVE
+2266 
-2277 PKELNQFVGD
+2277 
-2287 TGKLAITFQPG
+2287 
-2298 NTTDK
+2298 
-2303 SLNFESRNPD
+2303 
-2313 ILTIDSNGNWTAVKE
+2313 NGNWTAVKE

-2419 VTTSNGKLVTVLV
+2419 VTTSNGKLVTVQV

-2447 DYPVTTGYFDP
+2447 DYPMSNGAFIP

-2472 GALEPY
+2472 GASEPY

-2490 VGYIQIKEDGQYGFL
+2490 IGYVKIKEDGRYGFKV
-2505 IELKGNDAGYVG
+2505 EVNTSSNDAAYVG
-2517 INDKQIINYDPKIGG
+2517 INDKQIINFDPKIGG
-2532 NKDNPY
+2532 EFENQHQY
-2538 QFFKKGDV
+2538 FKKGDV
-2546 IKVEI
+2546 IKIEI
-2551 KHFHRDPSASA
+2551 RHFHRDPTALS
-2562 PFKLKWTTPSN
+2562 PFKLKWTVPSN
-2573 PYSPKSID
+2573 QYSYKSID
-2581 VSEIMQ
+2581 VSEITQ

>member
-29 SAAGITKNG
+29 SAAGITKNE

-55 NMNDQQDPSE
+55 NNNEQQDPSE
-65 PGVAG
+65 PGVGG
-70 IEVTL
+70 IELTL
-75 FDATVNKKLGT
+75 FDATANKKLGT
-86 ATTDSSGRYTFSNL
+86 TTTDSSGRYTFSNL
-100 PAGRYYLKIGEVP
+100 PAGKYYLKIGEIP

-179 LETAIFKVGSSTPV
+179 LETSIFKVGSSTPV
-193 QTTTTDGQGAYHFS
+193 QTTTTDGQGEYHFS

-238 SEAISLSEEQM
+238 SEPISLSEEQM

-270 TVLEKFVGESGTLVA
+270 TVLEKFVGESGTLVT
-285 TVLPVDA
+285 TVLPIDA

-355 QNETGSGFSGISI
+355 QNETGSGFSGISV

-375 DRVIQQ
+375 GKLIQQ

-404 VMIPKDYKVK
+404 VMIPKDYQVK

-422 AGTSGYLKLEE
+422 AGTSGYFKLEE

-441 INLQLEPKTILPE
+441 VNLQLEPKTVLPE

-489 KVGNVDIISVD
+489 KVSNVDIISVD

-611 TGYLHVDGTNSIGD
+611 TGYLHVDGMNSIGD

-659 QLVNADTGQITKT
+659 QLVNADTGQVTKAI
-672 LTNTNGTYS
+672 TNTNGTYS

-721 VAKQDGFDA
+721 VAKQTGFDA

-744 GIITNQETGLGF
+744 GVITNQETGLGF
-756 PGVQLNLYSQDGS
+756 PGVQLNLYSQDNS
-769 QKGTAV
+769 QKGSAV

-824 NQLTDRNATLKKTTI
+824 NQLTDRNATLKKIAI

-854 VGDTGKLTV
+854 IGDTGKLTV
-863 TFQPNNTTDK
+863 TFQPSNTTDK

-884 ITVDKDGNWIAT
+884 ITIDKDGNWIAT
-896 GQGTTEIVVTTSNG
+896 GVGTTTIEVTTSNG
-910 KSETVNVTVKS
+910 KKETVKVTVKS

-939 FEGISMKLYTFD
+939 FEEISMKLYTSD
-951 GKLVSEVSTD
+951 GKLVSEAITD
-961 VNGNYSFIGLSKNDY
+961 VNGYYSFEGLSKNDY
-976 YMIVGVPE
+976 YVILGVPE
-984 GQILFTSNTFGS
+984 GQVMFTSNTFGA
-996 DGVSGFYGIDGSN
+996 DGVSGFYPIDGSN
-1009 KIADR
+1009 KMTDR

-1055 DKSLNFVSEKPE
+1055 DKSLNFVSGKPE

-1073 DGNWTATGVG
+1073 DGNWIATGVG
-1083 TTTITVTTSNGKTA
+1083 TTTIEVTTSNGKKA

-1117 HSTGLGLSEVTLKL
+1117 HSTGLGLSEITLKL
-1131 YTLDGKL
+1131 YTFDGKL
-1138 INEVITDMNGQYSF
+1138 ASEVITDMDGQYSF
-1152 GELSK
+1152 VELSK
-1157 NDYYLVL
+1157 SDYYIVL
-1164 SVPEGLEIF
+1164 SVPEGQEMF

-1183 SGFYTIDGS
+1183 SGFYAIDGS
-1192 NKIADRNATL
+1192 NK
-1202 KPKDIPA
+1202 
-1209 IGITVEPKELNQVVG
+1209 V
-1224 DTGKLAITFQP
+1224 
-1235 GNTTDKSLNF
+1235 
-1245 VSEKPE
+1245 
-1251 IMTIDK
+1251 
-1257 DGNWT
+1257 
-1262 ATGVGT
+1262 
-1268 TTITVTTSNGKT
+1268 
-1280 ATVKVTVKSK
+1280 
-1290 QESSISGVIISHSTG
+1290 
-1305 LGLSEITLKLY
+1305 
-1316 TPDGKLVNEVITDMN
+1316 
-1331 GQYSFGE
+1331 
-1338 LSKNDYYLVLS
+1338 
-1349 VPEGQE
+1349 
-1355 IFHSNTFGSDGVSGV
+1355 
-1370 YGIDG
+1370 
-1375 SNKLTDRN
+1375 TDRN

-1408 DTGKLAITFQP
+1408 DTGKLAVTFQP
-1419 GSTTDKSLNFVSAD
+1419 GSTTDKSLNFVSED
-1433 STVLTIDKDGNWT
+1433 PTVMTIDKDGNW
-1446 ATGVGTTTITVTTSN
+1446 I
-1461 GKTATVAVT
+1461 
-1470 VRAKQESSISGVI
+1470 
-1483 TRQSTGAGISGVTLT
+1483 
-1498 LYTADSKPYG
+1498 
-1508 EVTTNAK
+1508 
-1515 GEYTFSNLPKNNYYI
+1515 
-1530 VLTVPTGQEI
+1530 
-1540 AQSDTFGSD
+1540 
-1549 GVSGFYTIDGSN
+1549 
-1561 KLVEKNA
+1561 
-1568 SLKTKDILAE
+1568 
-1578 SITVEPKELNQVV
+1578 
-1591 GDTGKLTITFQ
+1591 
-1602 PSNTADKS
+1602 
-1610 LNFVSADSTVLTIDK
+1610 
-1625 DGNWTATGVGTTTIT
+1625 
-1640 VTTSNGKTATVAVTV
+1640 
-1655 RAKQESSISGVITR
+1655 
-1669 QSTGAGISGVTLTL
+1669 
-1683 YTADSKP
+1683 
-1690 YGEVTTNAKGEYTF
+1690 
-1704 SNLPKNNYYIVL
+1704 
-1716 TVPTGQEIA
+1716 
-1725 QSDTFGS
+1725 
-1732 DGVSGFYIIDGSNKL
+1732 
-1747 VEKNA
+1747 
-1752 SLKTKDILAESITVE
+1752 
-1767 PKELNQVVGDT
+1767 
-1778 GKLTITFQP
+1778 
-1787 GNTTD
+1787 
-1792 KSLNFV
+1792 
-1798 SADSTVLTID
+1798 
-1808 KDGNWTATG
+1808 ATG

-1850 VEPKELNQVVGDT
+1850 VEPKELNQIVGDT

-1882 VSADSKVMTIDKDG
+1882 VSEDSKVMTIDKDG
-1896 NWTATGVGTTT
+1896 NWIATGVGTTT
-1907 ITVTTSNGKTATV
+1907 ITVTTSNGKTTTVAVTV
-1920 KATVTAKEIPAE
+1920 KAKQESSISGIVTRQSTGAGIGGVTLTLYTFDSKPYGEVTTNAKGEYIFTNLPASEYYIVLSIPDGQEIAQSDTFGSDGVSGFYTVDGSNKLVEKNATLKTKDVLAESITAEPKELNQVVGDTGKLTITFQPSNTADKSLNFVSEDPTVMTIDKDGNWIATGVGTTIITVTTSNGKKTTVKVTVKAKEIPAE
-1932 SITVEPKALNQVV
+1932 SITAEPKELNQIVGDTGKLAITFQPGNTTDKSLNFVSEDPTVMTIDKAGNWIATGVGTTTIIVTTSNGKKTTVKVTVKAKEIPAESITAEPKELNQIV

-1965 NFVSNDP
+1965 NFVSQHP
-1972 SILTIDNNGNWIAM
+1972 EIMTIDSEGNWVARA
-1986 KEGTTVITVTTSN
+1986 EGTTVITVTTSN
-1999 GKTAFVFV
+1999 GKLTHVFV
-2007 TVKAKDIPVESITV
+2007 TVKAKNV
-2021 EPKELNQLVGDTGKL
+2021 
-2036 AITFQPSNAT
+2036 
-2046 DKSLNFVSNDPS
+2046 
-2058 ILTIDSNGNWTAMKE
+2058 
-2073 GTTVITVTTSNGKTA
+2073 
-2088 FVFVTVKAKDI
+2088 
-2099 PVESITV
+2099 
-2106 EPKEL
+2106 
-2111 NQLVGDT
+2111 
-2118 GKLAITFQPSNA
+2118 
-2130 TDKSLNFVSNDPSI
+2130 
-2144 LTIDSNG
+2144 
-2151 NWTAVKEGTTVI
+2151 
-2163 TVTTSNGKTA
+2163 
-2173 FVFVTVKAKDIPAE
+2173 PAE

-2198 FVGDTGKLAITFQPG
+2198 FVGDT
-2213 NTTDKSLNFESR
+2213 
-2225 NPDIL
+2225 
-2230 TIDSNG
+2230 
-2236 NWTAVKE
+2236 
-2243 GTTVITVTT
+2243 
-2252 SNGKTAFVFVTVKA
+2252 
-2266 KDIPAESITVE
+2266 
-2277 PKELNQFVGD
+2277 
-2287 TGKLAITFQPG
+2287 
-2298 NTTDK
+2298 
-2303 SLNFESRNPD
+2303 
-2313 ILTIDSNGNWTAVKE
+2313 
-2328 GTTVITVTTSN
+2328 
-2339 GKTAFVFVTVKANGI
+2339 
-2354 PVESITVEPK
+2354 
-2364 ELNQL
+2364 
-2369 VGDTGKL
+2369 
-2376 AITFQPS
+2376 
-2383 NATDKSLNFVSN
+2383 
-2395 DPSIMTIDSNGNWT
+2395 
-2409 AMKEGSTVIT
+2409 
-2419 VTTSNGKLVTVLV
+2419 
-2432 TVKEVVKNGVHVLYE
+2432 
-2447 DYPVTTGYFDP
+2447 
-2458 KGNGYENTGFDHDF
+2458 
-2472 GALEPY
+2472 
-2478 RGLGPDHYRITK
+2478 
-2490 VGYIQIKEDGQYGFL
+2490 
-2505 IELKGNDAGYVG
+2505 
-2517 INDKQIINYDPKIGG
+2517 
-2532 NKDNPY
+2532 
-2538 QFFKKGDV
+2538 
-2546 IKVEI
+2546 
-2551 KHFHRDPSASA
+2551 
-2562 PFKLKWTTPSN
+2562 
-2573 PYSPKSID
+2573 
-2581 VSEIMQ
+2581 
-2587 TPN
+2587 

>member
-29 SAAGITKNG
+29 SAAGITKNE

-55 NMNDQQDPSE
+55 NNNEQQDPSE
-65 PGVAG
+65 PGVGG
-70 IEVTL
+70 IELTL
-75 FDATVNKKLGT
+75 FDATANKKLGT
-86 ATTDSSGRYTFSNL
+86 TTTDSSGRYTFSNL
-100 PAGRYYLKIGEVP
+100 PAGKYYLKIGEIP

-124 GFGGGSTRYFDLAEG
+124 GFGGGSTRYFNLAEG

-179 LETAIFKVGSSTPV
+179 LETSIFKVGSSTPV
-193 QTTTTDGQGAYHFS
+193 QTTTTDGQGEYHFS

-238 SEAISLSEEQM
+238 SEPISLSEEQM

-270 TVLEKFVGESGTLVA
+270 TVLEKFVGESGTLVT
-285 TVLPVDA
+285 TVLPIDA

-336 AYVTVTVKEK
+336 AYVTVTVKKK

-355 QNETGSGFSGISI
+355 QNETGSGFSGISV

-375 DRVIQQ
+375 GKLIQQ

-404 VMIPKDYKVK
+404 VMIPKDYQVK

-422 AGTSGYLKLEE
+422 AGTSGYFKLEE

-441 INLQLEPKTILPE
+441 VNLQLEPKTVLPE

-489 KVGNVDIISVD
+489 KVSNVDIISVD

-611 TGYLHVDGTNSIGD
+611 TGYLHVEGMNSIGD

-659 QLVNADTGQITKT
+659 QLVNADTGQVTKAI
-672 LTNTNGTYS
+672 TNTNGTYS

-721 VAKQDGFDA
+721 VAKQTGFDA

-744 GIITNQETGLGF
+744 GVITNQETGLGF
-756 PGVQLNLYSQDGS
+756 PGVQLNLYSQDNS
-769 QKGTAV
+769 QKGSAV

-824 NQLTDRNATLKKTTI
+824 NQLTDRNATLKKIAI
-839 EAESITV
+839 EAEIITV

-854 VGDTGKLTV
+854 IGDTGKLTV
-863 TFQPNNTTDK
+863 TFQPSNTTDK

-884 ITVDKDGNWIAT
+884 ITIDKDGNWIAT
-896 GQGTTEIVVTTSNG
+896 GVGTTTIEVTTSNG
-910 KSETVNVTVKS
+910 KKATVKVTVKS
-921 KQESSISGKITNH
+921 KQESSISGVITNH

-939 FEGISMKLYTFD
+939 LSEITLKLYTFD
-951 GKLVSEVSTD
+951 GKLASEVITD
-961 VNGNYSFIGLSKNDY
+961 MDGQYSFVELSKSDY
-976 YMIVGVPE
+976 YIVLSVPE
-984 GQILFTSNTFGS
+984 GQEMFYSNTFGS
-996 DGVSGFYGIDGSN
+996 DGVSGFYAIDGSN
-1009 KIADR
+1009 KVTDR
-1014 NATLKPKDIPAVGI
+1014 NATLKSKDIPAIGI

-1055 DKSLNFVSEKPE
+1055 DKSLNFVSGKPE

-1073 DGNWTATGVG
+1073 DGNWIATGVGTTTIEVTTSNGKTATVKVTVTAKEIPAESITVEPKELNQIVGDTGKLAITFQPENTTDKSLNFVSGKPEIMTIDKDGNWIATGVG
-1083 TTTITVTTSNGKTA
+1083 TTTITVTTSNGKTE
-1097 TVKVTVKS
+1097 TVKVKVEA
-1105 KQESSISGVITN
+1105 KQESSISGIITN
-1117 HSTGLGLSEVTLKL
+1117 HSTGLGLSEIMLKL
-1131 YTLDGKL
+1131 YTTDGKL
-1138 INEVITDMNGQYSF
+1138 ISEVITDMDGHYSF
-1152 GELSK
+1152 VELSK
-1157 NDYYLVL
+1157 NDYY
-1164 SVPEGLEIF
+1164 I
-1173 YSNTFGSDGV
+1173 
-1183 SGFYTIDGS
+1183 
-1192 NKIADRNATL
+1192 
-1202 KPKDIPA
+1202 
-1209 IGITVEPKELNQVVG
+1209 
-1224 DTGKLAITFQP
+1224 
-1235 GNTTDKSLNF
+1235 
-1245 VSEKPE
+1245 
-1251 IMTIDK
+1251 
-1257 DGNWT
+1257 
-1262 ATGVGT
+1262 
-1268 TTITVTTSNGKT
+1268 
-1280 ATVKVTVKSK
+1280 
-1290 QESSISGVIISHSTG
+1290 
-1305 LGLSEITLKLY
+1305 
-1316 TPDGKLVNEVITDMN
+1316 
-1331 GQYSFGE
+1331 
-1338 LSKNDYYLVLS
+1338 VLS

-1355 IFHSNTFGSDGVSGV
+1355 IFHSTTFGSDGVSGV
-1370 YGIDG
+1370 YAIDG
-1375 SNKLTDRN
+1375 SNKVADRN

-1408 DTGKLAITFQP
+1408 DTGKLAVTFQP
-1419 GSTTDKSLNFVSAD
+1419 GSTTDKSLNFVSED
-1433 STVLTIDKDGNWT
+1433 STVMTIDKDGNW
-1446 ATGVGTTTITVTTSN
+1446 V
-1461 GKTATVAVT
+1461 
-1470 VRAKQESSISGVI
+1470 
-1483 TRQSTGAGISGVTLT
+1483 
-1498 LYTADSKPYG
+1498 
-1508 EVTTNAK
+1508 
-1515 GEYTFSNLPKNNYYI
+1515 
-1530 VLTVPTGQEI
+1530 
-1540 AQSDTFGSD
+1540 
-1549 GVSGFYTIDGSN
+1549 
-1561 KLVEKNA
+1561 
-1568 SLKTKDILAE
+1568 
-1578 SITVEPKELNQVV
+1578 
-1591 GDTGKLTITFQ
+1591 
-1602 PSNTADKS
+1602 
-1610 LNFVSADSTVLTIDK
+1610 
-1625 DGNWTATGVGTTTIT
+1625 
-1640 VTTSNGKTATVAVTV
+1640 
-1655 RAKQESSISGVITR
+1655 
-1669 QSTGAGISGVTLTL
+1669 
-1683 YTADSKP
+1683 
-1690 YGEVTTNAKGEYTF
+1690 
-1704 SNLPKNNYYIVL
+1704 
-1716 TVPTGQEIA
+1716 
-1725 QSDTFGS
+1725 
-1732 DGVSGFYIIDGSNKL
+1732 
-1747 VEKNA
+1747 
-1752 SLKTKDILAESITVE
+1752 
-1767 PKELNQVVGDT
+1767 
-1778 GKLTITFQP
+1778 
-1787 GNTTD
+1787 
-1792 KSLNFV
+1792 
-1798 SADSTVLTID
+1798 
-1808 KDGNWTATG
+1808 ATG

-1850 VEPKELNQVVGDT
+1850 VEPKELNQIVGDT

-1882 VSADSKVMTIDKDG
+1882 VSEDPTVMTIDKDG
-1896 NWTATGVGTTT
+1896 NWIATGVGTTT
-1907 ITVTTSNGKTATV
+1907 IIVTTSNGKTTTVAVTV
-1920 KATVTAKEIPAE
+1920 KAKQESSISGIVTRQSTGAGIGGVTLTLYTFDSKPYGEVTTNAKGEYIFANLPASEYYIVLSVPDGQEIAQSDTFGSDGVSGFYTVDGSNKLVEKNATLKTKDVLAESITAEPKELNQVVGDTGKLTITFQPSNTADKSLNFVSEDPTVMTIDKAGNWIATGVGTTTIIVTTSNGKKTTVKVTVKAKEIPAE
-1932 SITVEPKALNQVV
+1932 SITAEPKELNQIV

-1965 NFVSNDP
+1965 NFVSQHP
-1972 SILTIDNNGNWIAM
+1972 EIMTIDSEGNWVARAEGTTVITVTTSNGKLTHVFVTVKAKNVPAESITVEPKELNQFVVDTGKLAITFQPSNTTDKSLSFVSRNPEIMTVDSNGNWTAV
-1986 KEGTTVITVTTSN
+1986 KEGTTIITVTTSN

-2007 TVKAKDIPVESITV
+2007 TVKAKDVPAESITA
-2021 EPKELNQLVGDTGKL
+2021 EPKELNQTVGDTGKL
-2036 AITFQPSNAT
+2036 AITFQPSNTT
-2046 DKSLNFVSNDPS
+2046 DKSLSFVSRNPE
-2058 ILTIDSNGNWTAMKE
+2058 IM
-2073 GTTVITVTTSNGKTA
+2073 TV
-2088 FVFVTVKAKDI
+2088 
-2099 PVESITV
+2099 
-2106 EPKEL
+2106 
-2111 NQLVGDT
+2111 
-2118 GKLAITFQPSNA
+2118 
-2130 TDKSLNFVSNDPSI
+2130 
-2144 LTIDSNG
+2144 DSNG
-2151 NWTAVKEGTTVI
+2151 NWTAVKEGTTI
-2163 TVTTSNGKTA
+2163 
-2173 FVFVTVKAKDIPAE
+2173 
-2187 SITVEPKELNQ
+2187 
-2198 FVGDTGKLAITFQPG
+2198 
-2213 NTTDKSLNFESR
+2213 
-2225 NPDIL
+2225 
-2230 TIDSNG
+2230 
-2236 NWTAVKE
+2236 
-2243 GTTVITVTT
+2243 
-2252 SNGKTAFVFVTVKA
+2252 
-2266 KDIPAESITVE
+2266 
-2277 PKELNQFVGD
+2277 
-2287 TGKLAITFQPG
+2287 
-2298 NTTDK
+2298 
-2303 SLNFESRNPD
+2303 
-2313 ILTIDSNGNWTAVKE
+2313 
-2328 GTTVITVTTSN
+2328 ITVTTSN

-2419 VTTSNGKLVTVLV
+2419 VTTSNGKLVTVQV

-2447 DYPVTTGYFDP
+2447 DYPMSNGAFIP

-2472 GALEPY
+2472 GASEPY

-2490 VGYIQIKEDGQYGFL
+2490 IGYVKIKEDGRYGFKV
-2505 IELKGNDAGYVG
+2505 EVNTSSNDAAYVG
-2517 INDKQIINYDPKIGG
+2517 INDKQIINFDPKIGG
-2532 NKDNPY
+2532 EFENQHQY
-2538 QFFKKGDV
+2538 FKKGDV
-2546 IKVEI
+2546 IKIEI
-2551 KHFHRDPSASA
+2551 RHFHRDPTALS
-2562 PFKLKWTTPSN
+2562 PFKLKWTVPSN
-2573 PYSPKSID
+2573 QYSYKSID
-2581 VSEIMQ
+2581 VSEITQ

>member
-29 SAAGITKNG
+29 SAAGITKNE

-55 NMNDQQDPSE
+55 NNNEQQDPSE
-65 PGVAG
+65 PGVGG
-70 IEVTL
+70 IELTL
-75 FDATVNKKLGT
+75 FDATANKKLGT
-86 ATTDSSGRYTFSNL
+86 TTTDSSGRYTFSNL
-100 PAGRYYLKIGEVP
+100 PAGKYYLKIGEIP

-124 GFGGGSTRYFDLAEG
+124 GFGGGSTRYFNLAEG

-179 LETAIFKVGSSTPV
+179 LETSIFKVGSSTPV
-193 QTTTTDGQGAYHFS
+193 QTTTTDGQGEYHFS

-238 SEAISLSEEQM
+238 SEPISLSEEQM

-270 TVLEKFVGESGTLVA
+270 TVLEKFVGESGTLVT
-285 TVLPVDA
+285 TVLPIDA

-355 QNETGSGFSGISI
+355 QNETGSGFSGISV

-375 DRVIQQ
+375 GKLIQQ

-404 VMIPKDYKVK
+404 VMIPKDYQVK

-422 AGTSGYLKLEE
+422 AGTSGYFKLEE

-441 INLQLEPKTILPE
+441 VNLQLEPKTVLPE

-489 KVGNVDIISVD
+489 KVSNVDIISVD

-611 TGYLHVDGTNSIGD
+611 TGYLHVEGMNSIGD

-659 QLVNADTGQITKT
+659 QLVNADTGQVTKAI
-672 LTNTNGTYS
+672 TNTNGTYS

-721 VAKQDGFDA
+721 VAKQTGFDA

-744 GIITNQETGLGF
+744 GVITNQETGLGF
-756 PGVQLNLYSQDGS
+756 PGVQLNLYSQDNS
-769 QKGTAV
+769 QKGSAV

-824 NQLTDRNATLKKTTI
+824 NQLTDRNATLKKIAI
-839 EAESITV
+839 EAEIITV

-854 VGDTGKLTV
+854 IGDTGKLTV
-863 TFQPNNTTDK
+863 TFQPSNTTDK

-884 ITVDKDGNWIAT
+884 ITIDKDGNWIAT
-896 GQGTTEIVVTTSNG
+896 GVGTTTIEVTTSNG
-910 KSETVNVTVKS
+910 KKATVKVTVKS
-921 KQESSISGKITNH
+921 KQESSISGVITNH

-939 FEGISMKLYTFD
+939 LSEITLKLYTFD
-951 GKLVSEVSTD
+951 GKLASEVITD
-961 VNGNYSFIGLSKNDY
+961 MDGQYSFVELSKSDY
-976 YMIVGVPE
+976 YIVLIVPE
-984 GQILFTSNTFGS
+984 GQEMFYSNTFGS
-996 DGVSGFYGIDGSN
+996 DGVSGFYAIDGSN
-1009 KIADR
+1009 KVTDR
-1014 NATLKPKDIPAVGI
+1014 NATLKSKDIPAIGI

-1055 DKSLNFVSEKPE
+1055 DKSLNFVSGKPE

-1073 DGNWTATGVG
+1073 DGNWIATGVGTTTIEVTTSNGKTATVKVTVTAKEIPAESITVEPKELNQIVGDTGKLAITFQPENTTDKSLNFVSGKPEIMTIDKDGNWIATGVG
-1083 TTTITVTTSNGKTA
+1083 TTTITVTTSNGKTE
-1097 TVKVTVKS
+1097 TVKVKVEA
-1105 KQESSISGVITN
+1105 KQESSISGIITN
-1117 HSTGLGLSEVTLKL
+1117 HSTGLGLSEIMLKL
-1131 YTLDGKL
+1131 YTTDGKL
-1138 INEVITDMNGQYSF
+1138 ISEVITDMDGHYSF
-1152 GELSK
+1152 VELSK
-1157 NDYYLVL
+1157 NDYY
-1164 SVPEGLEIF
+1164 I
-1173 YSNTFGSDGV
+1173 
-1183 SGFYTIDGS
+1183 
-1192 NKIADRNATL
+1192 
-1202 KPKDIPA
+1202 
-1209 IGITVEPKELNQVVG
+1209 
-1224 DTGKLAITFQP
+1224 
-1235 GNTTDKSLNF
+1235 
-1245 VSEKPE
+1245 
-1251 IMTIDK
+1251 
-1257 DGNWT
+1257 
-1262 ATGVGT
+1262 
-1268 TTITVTTSNGKT
+1268 
-1280 ATVKVTVKSK
+1280 
-1290 QESSISGVIISHSTG
+1290 
-1305 LGLSEITLKLY
+1305 
-1316 TPDGKLVNEVITDMN
+1316 
-1331 GQYSFGE
+1331 
-1338 LSKNDYYLVLS
+1338 VLS

-1355 IFHSNTFGSDGVSGV
+1355 IFHSTTFGSDGVSGV
-1370 YGIDG
+1370 YAIDG
-1375 SNKLTDRN
+1375 SNKVADRN

-1408 DTGKLAITFQP
+1408 DTGKLAVTFQP
-1419 GSTTDKSLNFVSAD
+1419 GSTTDKSLNFVSED
-1433 STVLTIDKDGNWT
+1433 STVMTIDKDGNW
-1446 ATGVGTTTITVTTSN
+1446 V
-1461 GKTATVAVT
+1461 
-1470 VRAKQESSISGVI
+1470 
-1483 TRQSTGAGISGVTLT
+1483 
-1498 LYTADSKPYG
+1498 
-1508 EVTTNAK
+1508 
-1515 GEYTFSNLPKNNYYI
+1515 
-1530 VLTVPTGQEI
+1530 
-1540 AQSDTFGSD
+1540 
-1549 GVSGFYTIDGSN
+1549 
-1561 KLVEKNA
+1561 
-1568 SLKTKDILAE
+1568 
-1578 SITVEPKELNQVV
+1578 
-1591 GDTGKLTITFQ
+1591 
-1602 PSNTADKS
+1602 
-1610 LNFVSADSTVLTIDK
+1610 
-1625 DGNWTATGVGTTTIT
+1625 
-1640 VTTSNGKTATVAVTV
+1640 
-1655 RAKQESSISGVITR
+1655 
-1669 QSTGAGISGVTLTL
+1669 
-1683 YTADSKP
+1683 
-1690 YGEVTTNAKGEYTF
+1690 
-1704 SNLPKNNYYIVL
+1704 
-1716 TVPTGQEIA
+1716 
-1725 QSDTFGS
+1725 
-1732 DGVSGFYIIDGSNKL
+1732 
-1747 VEKNA
+1747 
-1752 SLKTKDILAESITVE
+1752 
-1767 PKELNQVVGDT
+1767 
-1778 GKLTITFQP
+1778 
-1787 GNTTD
+1787 
-1792 KSLNFV
+1792 
-1798 SADSTVLTID
+1798 
-1808 KDGNWTATG
+1808 ATG

-1850 VEPKELNQVVGDT
+1850 VEPKELNQIVGDT

-1882 VSADSKVMTIDKDG
+1882 VSEDPTVMTIDKDG
-1896 NWTATGVGTTT
+1896 NWIATGVGTTT
-1907 ITVTTSNGKTATV
+1907 IIVTTSNGKTTTVAVTV
-1920 KATVTAKEIPAE
+1920 KAKQESSISGIVTRQSTGAGIGGVTLTLYTFDSKPYGEVTTNAKGEYIFANLPASEYYIVLSVPDGQEIAQSDTFGSDGVSGFYTVDGSNKLVEKNATLKTKDVLAESITAEPKELNQVVGDTGKLTITFQPSNTADKSLNFVSEDPTVMTIDKAGNWIATGVGTTTIIVTTSNGKKTTVKVTVKAKEIPAE
-1932 SITVEPKALNQVV
+1932 SITAEPKELNQIV

-1965 NFVSNDP
+1965 NFVSQHP
-1972 SILTIDNNGNWIAM
+1972 EIMTIDSEGNWVARAEGTTVITVTTSNGKLTHVFVTVKAKNVPAESITVEPKELNQFVVDTGKLAITFQPSNTTDKSLSFVSRNPEIMTVDSNGNWTAV
-1986 KEGTTVITVTTSN
+1986 KEGTTIITVTTSN

-2007 TVKAKDIPVESITV
+2007 TVKAKDVPAESITA
-2021 EPKELNQLVGDTGKL
+2021 EPKELNQTVGDTGKL
-2036 AITFQPSNAT
+2036 AITFQPSN
-2046 DKSLNFVSNDPS
+2046 
-2058 ILTIDSNGNWTAMKE
+2058 
-2073 GTTVITVTTSNGKTA
+2073 
-2088 FVFVTVKAKDI
+2088 
-2099 PVESITV
+2099 
-2106 EPKEL
+2106 
-2111 NQLVGDT
+2111 
-2118 GKLAITFQPSNA
+2118 
-2130 TDKSLNFVSNDPSI
+2130 
-2144 LTIDSNG
+2144 
-2151 NWTAVKEGTTVI
+2151 
-2163 TVTTSNGKTA
+2163 
-2173 FVFVTVKAKDIPAE
+2173 
-2187 SITVEPKELNQ
+2187 
-2198 FVGDTGKLAITFQPG
+2198 
-2213 NTTDKSLNFESR
+2213 TTDKSLSFVSR
-2225 NPDIL
+2225 NPEIM
-2230 TIDSNG
+2230 
-2236 NWTAVKE
+2236 
-2243 GTTVITVTT
+2243 TVD
-2252 SNGKTAFVFVTVKA
+2252 N
-2266 KDIPAESITVE
+2266 
-2277 PKELNQFVGD
+2277 
-2287 TGKLAITFQPG
+2287 
-2298 NTTDK
+2298 
-2303 SLNFESRNPD
+2303 
-2313 ILTIDSNGNWTAVKE
+2313 NGNWTAVKE

-2419 VTTSNGKLVTVLV
+2419 VTTSNGKLVTVQV

-2447 DYPVTTGYFDP
+2447 DYPMSNGAFIP

-2472 GALEPY
+2472 GASEPY

-2490 VGYIQIKEDGQYGFL
+2490 IGYVKIKEDGRYGFKV
-2505 IELKGNDAGYVG
+2505 EVNTSSNDAAYVG
-2517 INDKQIINYDPKIGG
+2517 INDKQIINFDPKIGG
-2532 NKDNPY
+2532 EFENQHQY
-2538 QFFKKGDV
+2538 FKKGDV
-2546 IKVEI
+2546 IKIEI
-2551 KHFHRDPSASA
+2551 RHFHRDPTALS
-2562 PFKLKWTTPSN
+2562 PFKLKWTVPSN
-2573 PYSPKSID
+2573 QYSYKSID
-2581 VSEIMQ
+2581 VSEITQ

>member
-29 SAAGITKNG
+29 SAAGITKNE

-55 NMNDQQDPSE
+55 NNNEQQDPSE
-65 PGVAG
+65 PGVGG
-70 IEVTL
+70 IELTL
-75 FDATVNKKLGT
+75 FDATANKKLGT
-86 ATTDSSGRYTFSNL
+86 TTTDSSGRYTFSNL
-100 PAGRYYLKIGEVP
+100 PAGKYYLKIGEIP

-124 GFGGGSTRYFDLAEG
+124 GFGGGSTRYFNLAEG

-179 LETAIFKVGSSTPV
+179 LETSIFKVGSSTPV

-441 INLQLEPKTILPE
+441 VNLQLEPKTVLPE

-611 TGYLHVDGTNSIGD
+611 TGYLHVEGMNSIGD

-659 QLVNADTGQITKT
+659 QLVNADTGQVTKAI
-672 LTNTNGTYS
+672 TNTNGTYS

-824 NQLTDRNATLKKTTI
+824 NQLTDRNATLKKIAI
-839 EAESITV
+839 EAEIITV

-854 VGDTGKLTV
+854 IGDTGKLTV
-863 TFQPNNTTDK
+863 TFQPSNTTDK

-884 ITVDKDGNWIAT
+884 ITIDKDGNWIAT
-896 GQGTTEIVVTTSNG
+896 GVGTTTIEVTTSNG
-910 KSETVNVTVKS
+910 KKATVKVTVKS
-921 KQESSISGKITNH
+921 KQESSISGVITNH

-939 FEGISMKLYTFD
+939 LSEITLKLYTFD
-951 GKLVSEVSTD
+951 GKLASEVITD
-961 VNGNYSFIGLSKNDY
+961 MDGQYSFVELSKSDY
-976 YMIVGVPE
+976 YIVLSVPE
-984 GQILFTSNTFGS
+984 GQEMFYSNTFGS
-996 DGVSGFYGIDGSN
+996 DGVSGFYAIDGSN
-1009 KIADR
+1009 KVTDR
-1014 NATLKPKDIPAVGI
+1014 NATLKSKDIPAIGI

-1055 DKSLNFVSEKPE
+1055 DKSLNFVSGKPE

-1073 DGNWTATGVG
+1073 DGNWIATGVGTTTIEVTTSNGKTATVKVTVTAKEIPAESITVEPKELNQIVGDTGKLAITFQPENTTDKSLNFVSGKPEIMTIDKDGNWIATGVG
-1083 TTTITVTTSNGKTA
+1083 TTTITVTTSNGKTE
-1097 TVKVTVKS
+1097 TVKVKVEA
-1105 KQESSISGVITN
+1105 KQESSISGIITN
-1117 HSTGLGLSEVTLKL
+1117 HSTGLGLSEIMLKL
-1131 YTLDGKL
+1131 YTTDGKL
-1138 INEVITDMNGQYSF
+1138 ISEVITDMDGHYSF
-1152 GELSK
+1152 VELSK
-1157 NDYYLVL
+1157 NDYY
-1164 SVPEGLEIF
+1164 I
-1173 YSNTFGSDGV
+1173 
-1183 SGFYTIDGS
+1183 
-1192 NKIADRNATL
+1192 
-1202 KPKDIPA
+1202 
-1209 IGITVEPKELNQVVG
+1209 
-1224 DTGKLAITFQP
+1224 
-1235 GNTTDKSLNF
+1235 
-1245 VSEKPE
+1245 
-1251 IMTIDK
+1251 
-1257 DGNWT
+1257 
-1262 ATGVGT
+1262 
-1268 TTITVTTSNGKT
+1268 
-1280 ATVKVTVKSK
+1280 
-1290 QESSISGVIISHSTG
+1290 
-1305 LGLSEITLKLY
+1305 
-1316 TPDGKLVNEVITDMN
+1316 
-1331 GQYSFGE
+1331 
-1338 LSKNDYYLVLS
+1338 VLS

-1355 IFHSNTFGSDGVSGV
+1355 IFHSTTFGSDGVSGV
-1370 YGIDG
+1370 YAIDG
-1375 SNKLTDRN
+1375 SNKVADRN

-1408 DTGKLAITFQP
+1408 DTGKLAVTFQP
-1419 GSTTDKSLNFVSAD
+1419 GSTTDKSLNFVSED
-1433 STVLTIDKDGNWT
+1433 STVMTIDKDGNW
-1446 ATGVGTTTITVTTSN
+1446 V
-1461 GKTATVAVT
+1461 
-1470 VRAKQESSISGVI
+1470 
-1483 TRQSTGAGISGVTLT
+1483 
-1498 LYTADSKPYG
+1498 
-1508 EVTTNAK
+1508 
-1515 GEYTFSNLPKNNYYI
+1515 
-1530 VLTVPTGQEI
+1530 
-1540 AQSDTFGSD
+1540 
-1549 GVSGFYTIDGSN
+1549 
-1561 KLVEKNA
+1561 
-1568 SLKTKDILAE
+1568 
-1578 SITVEPKELNQVV
+1578 
-1591 GDTGKLTITFQ
+1591 
-1602 PSNTADKS
+1602 
-1610 LNFVSADSTVLTIDK
+1610 
-1625 DGNWTATGVGTTTIT
+1625 
-1640 VTTSNGKTATVAVTV
+1640 
-1655 RAKQESSISGVITR
+1655 
-1669 QSTGAGISGVTLTL
+1669 
-1683 YTADSKP
+1683 
-1690 YGEVTTNAKGEYTF
+1690 
-1704 SNLPKNNYYIVL
+1704 
-1716 TVPTGQEIA
+1716 
-1725 QSDTFGS
+1725 
-1732 DGVSGFYIIDGSNKL
+1732 
-1747 VEKNA
+1747 
-1752 SLKTKDILAESITVE
+1752 
-1767 PKELNQVVGDT
+1767 
-1778 GKLTITFQP
+1778 
-1787 GNTTD
+1787 
-1792 KSLNFV
+1792 
-1798 SADSTVLTID
+1798 
-1808 KDGNWTATG
+1808 ATG

-1850 VEPKELNQVVGDT
+1850 VEPKELNQIVGDT

-1882 VSADSKVMTIDKDG
+1882 VSEDPTVMTIDKDG
-1896 NWTATGVGTTT
+1896 NWIATGVGTTT
-1907 ITVTTSNGKTATV
+1907 IIVTTSNGKTTTVAVTV
-1920 KATVTAKEIPAE
+1920 KAKQESSISGIVTRQSTGAGIGGVTLTLYTFDSKPYGEVTTNAKGEYIFANLPASEYYIVLSVPDGQEIAQSDTFGSDGVSGFYTVDGSNKLVEKNATLKTKDVLAESITAEPKELNQVVGDTGKLTITFQPSNTADKSLNFVSEDPTVMTIDKAGNWIATGVGTTTIIVTTSNGKKTTVKVTVKAKEIPAE
-1932 SITVEPKALNQVV
+1932 SITAEPKELNQIV

-1965 NFVSNDP
+1965 NFVSQHP
-1972 SILTIDNNGNWIAM
+1972 EIMTIDSEGNWVARAEGTTVITVTTSNGKLTHVFVTVKAKNVPAESITVEPKELNQFVVDTGKLAITFQPSNTTDKSLSFVSRNPEIMTVDSNGNWTAV
-1986 KEGTTVITVTTSN
+1986 KEGTTIITVTTSN

-2007 TVKAKDIPVESITV
+2007 TVKAKDVPAESITA
-2021 EPKELNQLVGDTGKL
+2021 EPKELNQTVGDTGKL
-2036 AITFQPSNAT
+2036 AITFQPSN
-2046 DKSLNFVSNDPS
+2046 
-2058 ILTIDSNGNWTAMKE
+2058 
-2073 GTTVITVTTSNGKTA
+2073 
-2088 FVFVTVKAKDI
+2088 
-2099 PVESITV
+2099 
-2106 EPKEL
+2106 
-2111 NQLVGDT
+2111 
-2118 GKLAITFQPSNA
+2118 
-2130 TDKSLNFVSNDPSI
+2130 
-2144 LTIDSNG
+2144 
-2151 NWTAVKEGTTVI
+2151 
-2163 TVTTSNGKTA
+2163 
-2173 FVFVTVKAKDIPAE
+2173 
-2187 SITVEPKELNQ
+2187 
-2198 FVGDTGKLAITFQPG
+2198 
-2213 NTTDKSLNFESR
+2213 TTDKSLSFVSR
-2225 NPDIL
+2225 NPEIM
-2230 TIDSNG
+2230 
-2236 NWTAVKE
+2236 
-2243 GTTVITVTT
+2243 TVD
-2252 SNGKTAFVFVTVKA
+2252 N
-2266 KDIPAESITVE
+2266 
-2277 PKELNQFVGD
+2277 
-2287 TGKLAITFQPG
+2287 
-2298 NTTDK
+2298 
-2303 SLNFESRNPD
+2303 
-2313 ILTIDSNGNWTAVKE
+2313 NGNWTAVKE

-2419 VTTSNGKLVTVLV
+2419 VTTSNGKLVTVQV

-2447 DYPVTTGYFDP
+2447 DYPMSNGAFIP

-2472 GALEPY
+2472 GASEPY

-2490 VGYIQIKEDGQYGFL
+2490 IGYVKIKEDGRYGFKV
-2505 IELKGNDAGYVG
+2505 EVNTSSNDAAYVG
-2517 INDKQIINYDPKIGG
+2517 INDKQIINFDPKIGG
-2532 NKDNPY
+2532 EFENQHQY
-2538 QFFKKGDV
+2538 FKKGDV
-2546 IKVEI
+2546 IKIEI
-2551 KHFHRDPSASA
+2551 RHFHRDPTALS
-2562 PFKLKWTTPSN
+2562 PFKLKWTVPSN
-2573 PYSPKSID
+2573 QYSYKSID
-2581 VSEIMQ
+2581 VSEITQ

>member
-29 SAAGITKNG
+29 SAAGITKNE

-55 NMNDQQDPSE
+55 NNNEQQDPSE
-65 PGVAG
+65 PGVGG
-70 IEVTL
+70 IELTL
-75 FDATVNKKLGT
+75 FDATANKKLGT
-86 ATTDSSGRYTFSNL
+86 TTTDSSGRYTFSNL
-100 PAGRYYLKIGEVP
+100 PAGKYYLKIGEIP

-124 GFGGGSTRYFDLAEG
+124 GFGGGSTRYFNLAEG

-179 LETAIFKVGSSTPV
+179 LETSIFKVGSSTPV
-193 QTTTTDGQGAYHFS
+193 QTTTTDGQGEYHFS

-238 SEAISLSEEQM
+238 SEPISLSEEQM

-270 TVLEKFVGESGTLVA
+270 TVLEKFVGESGTLVT
-285 TVLPVDA
+285 TVLPIDA

-355 QNETGSGFSGISI
+355 PNETGSGFSGISV

-375 DRVIQQ
+375 GKLIQQ

-404 VMIPKDYKVK
+404 VMIPKDYQVK

-422 AGTSGYLKLEE
+422 AGTSGYFKLEE

-441 INLQLEPKTILPE
+441 VNLQLEPKTVLPE

-489 KVGNVDIISVD
+489 KVSNVDIISVD

-611 TGYLHVDGTNSIGD
+611 TGYLHVEGMNSIGD

-659 QLVNADTGQITKT
+659 QLVNADTGQVTKAI
-672 LTNTNGTYS
+672 TNTNGTYS

-721 VAKQDGFDA
+721 VAKQTGFDA

-744 GIITNQETGLGF
+744 GVITNQETGLGF
-756 PGVQLNLYSQDGS
+756 PGVQLNLYSQDNS
-769 QKGTAV
+769 QKGSAV

-824 NQLTDRNATLKKTTI
+824 NQLTDRNATLKKIAI
-839 EAESITV
+839 EAEIITV

-854 VGDTGKLTV
+854 IGDTGKLTV
-863 TFQPNNTTDK
+863 TFQPSNTTDK

-884 ITVDKDGNWIAT
+884 ITIDKDGNWIAT
-896 GQGTTEIVVTTSNG
+896 GVGTTTIEVTTSNG
-910 KSETVNVTVKS
+910 KKATVKVTVKS
-921 KQESSISGKITNH
+921 KQESSISGVITNH

-939 FEGISMKLYTFD
+939 LSEITLKLYTFD
-951 GKLVSEVSTD
+951 GKLASEVITD
-961 VNGNYSFIGLSKNDY
+961 MDGQYSFVELSKSDY
-976 YMIVGVPE
+976 YIVLSVPE
-984 GQILFTSNTFGS
+984 GQEMFYSNTFGS
-996 DGVSGFYGIDGSN
+996 DGVSGFYAIDGSN
-1009 KIADR
+1009 KVTDR
-1014 NATLKPKDIPAVGI
+1014 NATLKSKDIPAIGI

-1055 DKSLNFVSEKPE
+1055 DKSLNFVSGKPE

-1073 DGNWTATGVG
+1073 DGNWIATGVGTTTIEVTTSNGKTATVKVTVTAKEIPAESITVEPKELNQIVGDTGKLAITFQPENTTDKSLNFVSGKPEIMTIDKDGNWIATGVG
-1083 TTTITVTTSNGKTA
+1083 TTTITVTTSNGKTE
-1097 TVKVTVKS
+1097 TVKVKVEA
-1105 KQESSISGVITN
+1105 KQESSISGIITN
-1117 HSTGLGLSEVTLKL
+1117 HSTGLGLSEIMLKL
-1131 YTLDGKL
+1131 YTTDGKL
-1138 INEVITDMNGQYSF
+1138 ISEVITDMDGHYSF
-1152 GELSK
+1152 VELSK
-1157 NDYYLVL
+1157 NDYY
-1164 SVPEGLEIF
+1164 I
-1173 YSNTFGSDGV
+1173 
-1183 SGFYTIDGS
+1183 
-1192 NKIADRNATL
+1192 
-1202 KPKDIPA
+1202 
-1209 IGITVEPKELNQVVG
+1209 
-1224 DTGKLAITFQP
+1224 
-1235 GNTTDKSLNF
+1235 
-1245 VSEKPE
+1245 
-1251 IMTIDK
+1251 
-1257 DGNWT
+1257 
-1262 ATGVGT
+1262 
-1268 TTITVTTSNGKT
+1268 
-1280 ATVKVTVKSK
+1280 
-1290 QESSISGVIISHSTG
+1290 
-1305 LGLSEITLKLY
+1305 
-1316 TPDGKLVNEVITDMN
+1316 
-1331 GQYSFGE
+1331 
-1338 LSKNDYYLVLS
+1338 VLS

-1355 IFHSNTFGSDGVSGV
+1355 IFHSTTFGSDGVSGV
-1370 YGIDG
+1370 YAIDG
-1375 SNKLTDRN
+1375 SNKVADRN

-1408 DTGKLAITFQP
+1408 DTGKLAVTFQP
-1419 GSTTDKSLNFVSAD
+1419 GSTTDKSLNFVSED
-1433 STVLTIDKDGNWT
+1433 STVMTIDKDGNW
-1446 ATGVGTTTITVTTSN
+1446 V
-1461 GKTATVAVT
+1461 
-1470 VRAKQESSISGVI
+1470 
-1483 TRQSTGAGISGVTLT
+1483 
-1498 LYTADSKPYG
+1498 
-1508 EVTTNAK
+1508 
-1515 GEYTFSNLPKNNYYI
+1515 
-1530 VLTVPTGQEI
+1530 
-1540 AQSDTFGSD
+1540 
-1549 GVSGFYTIDGSN
+1549 
-1561 KLVEKNA
+1561 
-1568 SLKTKDILAE
+1568 
-1578 SITVEPKELNQVV
+1578 
-1591 GDTGKLTITFQ
+1591 
-1602 PSNTADKS
+1602 
-1610 LNFVSADSTVLTIDK
+1610 
-1625 DGNWTATGVGTTTIT
+1625 
-1640 VTTSNGKTATVAVTV
+1640 
-1655 RAKQESSISGVITR
+1655 
-1669 QSTGAGISGVTLTL
+1669 
-1683 YTADSKP
+1683 
-1690 YGEVTTNAKGEYTF
+1690 
-1704 SNLPKNNYYIVL
+1704 
-1716 TVPTGQEIA
+1716 
-1725 QSDTFGS
+1725 
-1732 DGVSGFYIIDGSNKL
+1732 
-1747 VEKNA
+1747 
-1752 SLKTKDILAESITVE
+1752 
-1767 PKELNQVVGDT
+1767 
-1778 GKLTITFQP
+1778 
-1787 GNTTD
+1787 
-1792 KSLNFV
+1792 
-1798 SADSTVLTID
+1798 
-1808 KDGNWTATG
+1808 ATG

-1850 VEPKELNQVVGDT
+1850 VEPKELNQIVGDT

-1882 VSADSKVMTIDKDG
+1882 VSEDPTVMTIDKDG
-1896 NWTATGVGTTT
+1896 NWIATGVGTTT
-1907 ITVTTSNGKTATV
+1907 IIVTTSNGKTTTVAVTV
-1920 KATVTAKEIPAE
+1920 KAKQESSISGIVTRQSTGAGIGGVTLTLYTFDSKPYGEVTTNAKGEYIFANLPASEYYIVLSVPDGQEIAQSDTFGSDGVSGFYTVDGSNKLVEKNATLKTKDVLAESITAEPKELNQVVGDTGKLTITFQPSNTADKSLNFVSEDPTVMTIDKAGNWIATGVGTTTIIVTTSNGKKTTVKVTVKAKEIPAE
-1932 SITVEPKALNQVV
+1932 SITAEPKELNQIV

-1965 NFVSNDP
+1965 NFVSQHP
-1972 SILTIDNNGNWIAM
+1972 EIMTIDSEGNWVARAEGTTVITVTTSNGKLTHVFVTVKAKNVPAESITVEPKELNQFVVDTGKLAITFQPSNTTDKSLSFVSRNPEIMTVDSNGNWTAV
-1986 KEGTTVITVTTSN
+1986 KEGTTIITVTTSN

-2007 TVKAKDIPVESITV
+2007 TVKAKDVPAESITA
-2021 EPKELNQLVGDTGKL
+2021 EPKELNQTVGDTGKL
-2036 AITFQPSNAT
+2036 AITFQPSN
-2046 DKSLNFVSNDPS
+2046 
-2058 ILTIDSNGNWTAMKE
+2058 
-2073 GTTVITVTTSNGKTA
+2073 
-2088 FVFVTVKAKDI
+2088 
-2099 PVESITV
+2099 
-2106 EPKEL
+2106 
-2111 NQLVGDT
+2111 
-2118 GKLAITFQPSNA
+2118 
-2130 TDKSLNFVSNDPSI
+2130 
-2144 LTIDSNG
+2144 
-2151 NWTAVKEGTTVI
+2151 
-2163 TVTTSNGKTA
+2163 
-2173 FVFVTVKAKDIPAE
+2173 
-2187 SITVEPKELNQ
+2187 
-2198 FVGDTGKLAITFQPG
+2198 
-2213 NTTDKSLNFESR
+2213 TTDKSLSFVSR
-2225 NPDIL
+2225 NPEIM
-2230 TIDSNG
+2230 
-2236 NWTAVKE
+2236 
-2243 GTTVITVTT
+2243 TVD
-2252 SNGKTAFVFVTVKA
+2252 N
-2266 KDIPAESITVE
+2266 
-2277 PKELNQFVGD
+2277 
-2287 TGKLAITFQPG
+2287 
-2298 NTTDK
+2298 
-2303 SLNFESRNPD
+2303 
-2313 ILTIDSNGNWTAVKE
+2313 NGNWTAVKE

-2419 VTTSNGKLVTVLV
+2419 VTTSNGKLVTVQV

-2447 DYPVTTGYFDP
+2447 DYPMSNGAFIP

-2472 GALEPY
+2472 GASEPY

-2490 VGYIQIKEDGQYGFL
+2490 IGYVKIKEDGRYGFKV
-2505 IELKGNDAGYVG
+2505 EVNTSSNDAAYVG
-2517 INDKQIINYDPKIGG
+2517 INDKQIINFDPKIGG
-2532 NKDNPY
+2532 EFENQHQY
-2538 QFFKKGDV
+2538 FKKGDV
-2546 IKVEI
+2546 IKIEI
-2551 KHFHRDPSASA
+2551 RHFHRDPTALS
-2562 PFKLKWTTPSN
+2562 PFKLKWTVPSN
-2573 PYSPKSID
+2573 QYSYKSID
-2581 VSEIMQ
+2581 VSEITQ

>member
-29 SAAGITKNG
+29 SAAGITKNE

-55 NMNDQQDPSE
+55 NNNEQQDPSE
-65 PGVAG
+65 PGVGG
-70 IEVTL
+70 IELTL
-75 FDATVNKKLGT
+75 FDATANKKLGT
-86 ATTDSSGRYTFSNL
+86 TTTDSSGRYTFSNL
-100 PAGRYYLKIGEVP
+100 PAGKYYLKIGEIP

-124 GFGGGSTRYFDLAEG
+124 GFGGGSTRYFNLAEG

-179 LETAIFKVGSSTPV
+179 LETSIFKVGSSTPV
-193 QTTTTDGQGAYHFS
+193 QTTTTDGQGEYHFS

-238 SEAISLSEEQM
+238 SEPISLSEEQM

-270 TVLEKFVGESGTLVA
+270 TVLEKFVGESGILVT
-285 TVLPVDA
+285 TVLPIDA

-355 QNETGSGFSGISI
+355 QNETGSGFSGISV

-375 DRVIQQ
+375 GKLIQQ

-404 VMIPKDYKVK
+404 VMIPKDYQVK

-422 AGTSGYLKLEE
+422 AGTSGYFKLEE

-441 INLQLEPKTILPE
+441 VNLQLEPKTVLPE

-489 KVGNVDIISVD
+489 KVSNVDIISVD

-611 TGYLHVDGTNSIGD
+611 TGYLHVDGMNSIGD

-659 QLVNADTGQITKT
+659 QLVNADTGQVTKAI
-672 LTNTNGTYS
+672 TNTNGTYS

-721 VAKQDGFDA
+721 VAKQTGFDA

-744 GIITNQETGLGF
+744 GVITNQETGLGF
-756 PGVQLNLYSQDGS
+756 PGVQLNLYSQDNS
-769 QKGTAV
+769 QKGSAV

-824 NQLTDRNATLKKTTI
+824 NQLTDRNATLKKIAI

-854 VGDTGKLTV
+854 IGDTGKLTV
-863 TFQPNNTTDK
+863 TFQPSNTTDK

-884 ITVDKDGNWIAT
+884 ITIDKDGNWIAT
-896 GQGTTEIVVTTSNG
+896 GVGTTTITVTTSNG
-910 KSETVNVTVKS
+910 KTETVKVTVKS
-921 KQESSISGKITNH
+921 KQESSISGVITNH

-939 FEGISMKLYTFD
+939 LSEITLKLYTFD
-951 GKLVSEVSTD
+951 GKLASEVITD
-961 VNGNYSFIGLSKNDY
+961 MDGQYSFVELSKSDY
-976 YMIVGVPE
+976 YIVLSVPE
-984 GQILFTSNTFGS
+984 GQEMFYSNTFGS
-996 DGVSGFYGIDGSN
+996 DGVSGFYAIDGSN
-1009 KIADR
+1009 KVTDR
-1014 NATLKPKDIPAVGI
+1014 NATLKSKDIPAIGI

-1055 DKSLNFVSEKPE
+1055 DKSLNFVSGKPE

-1073 DGNWTATGVG
+1073 DGNWIATGVG
-1083 TTTITVTTSNGKTA
+1083 TTTIEVTTSNGKKA

-1117 HSTGLGLSEVTLKL
+1117 HSTGLGLSEITLKL
-1131 YTLDGKL
+1131 YTFDGKL
-1138 INEVITDMNGQYSF
+1138 ASEVITDMDGQYSF
-1152 GELSK
+1152 VELSK
-1157 NDYYLVL
+1157 SDYYIVL
-1164 SVPEGLEIF
+1164 SVPEGQEMF

-1183 SGFYTIDGS
+1183 SGFYAIDGS
-1192 NKIADRNATL
+1192 NK
-1202 KPKDIPA
+1202 
-1209 IGITVEPKELNQVVG
+1209 V
-1224 DTGKLAITFQP
+1224 
-1235 GNTTDKSLNF
+1235 
-1245 VSEKPE
+1245 
-1251 IMTIDK
+1251 
-1257 DGNWT
+1257 
-1262 ATGVGT
+1262 
-1268 TTITVTTSNGKT
+1268 
-1280 ATVKVTVKSK
+1280 
-1290 QESSISGVIISHSTG
+1290 
-1305 LGLSEITLKLY
+1305 
-1316 TPDGKLVNEVITDMN
+1316 
-1331 GQYSFGE
+1331 
-1338 LSKNDYYLVLS
+1338 
-1349 VPEGQE
+1349 
-1355 IFHSNTFGSDGVSGV
+1355 
-1370 YGIDG
+1370 
-1375 SNKLTDRN
+1375 TDRN

-1408 DTGKLAITFQP
+1408 DTGKLAVTFQP
-1419 GSTTDKSLNFVSAD
+1419 GSTTDKSLNFVSED
-1433 STVLTIDKDGNWT
+1433 PTVMTIDKDGNWI
-1446 ATGVGTTTITVTTSN
+1446 ATGLGTTTITVTTSN
-1461 GKTATVAVT
+1461 GKTATVKVTVTAKEIPAESIIVEPKELNQIVGDTGKLAITFQPENTTDKSLNFVSEDPTVMTIDKDGNWIATGVGTTTIIVTTSNGKTTTVAVT
-1470 VRAKQESSISGVI
+1470 VKAKQESSISGIV
-1483 TRQSTGAGISGVTLT
+1483 TRQSTGAGIGGVTLT
-1498 LYTADSKPYG
+1498 LYTFDSKPYG

-1515 GEYTFSNLPKNNYYI
+1515 GEYIFTNLPASEYYI
-1530 VLTVPTGQEI
+1530 VLSIPDGQEI

-1568 SLKTKDILAE
+1568 TLKTKDVLAE
-1578 SITVEPKELNQVV
+1578 SITAEPKELNQVV

-1610 LNFVSADSTVLTIDK
+1610 LNFVSEDPTVMTIDK
-1625 DGNWTATGVGTTTIT
+1625 DGNWIATGVGTTTIT
-1640 VTTSNGKTATVAVTV
+1640 VTTSNGKTTTVAVTV

-1669 QSTGAGISGVTLTL
+1669 QSTGAGVAGVILTL
-1683 YTADSKP
+1683 YTSDQKAF
-1690 YGEVTTNAKGEYTF
+1690 GEVTTNAKGEYIF
-1704 SNLPKNNYYIVL
+1704 ANLPASEYYIVL
-1716 TVPTGQEIA
+1716 SVPDGQEIA

-1732 DGVSGFYIIDGSNKL
+1732 DGVSGFYTVDGSNKL

-1752 SLKTKDILAESITVE
+1752 TLKTKDVLAESITAE

-1787 GNTTD
+1787 SNTAD

-1798 SADSTVLTID
+1798 SEDPKVMTID
-1808 KDGNWTATG
+1808 KAGNWIATG
-1817 VGTTTIT
+1817 VGTTTII
-1824 VTTSNGKTATVKVTV
+1824 VTTSNGKKTTVKVTV
-1839 TAKEIPAESIT
+1839 KAKEIPAESIT
-1850 VEPKELNQVVGDT
+1850 AEPKELNQ
-1863 GKLAI
+1863 I
-1868 TFQPENTTDKSLNF
+1868 
-1882 VSADSKVMTIDKDG
+1882 
-1896 NWTATGVGTTT
+1896 
-1907 ITVTTSNGKTATV
+1907 
-1920 KATVTAKEIPAE
+1920 
-1932 SITVEPKALNQVV
+1932 V

-1965 NFVSNDP
+1965 NFVSQHP
-1972 SILTIDNNGNWIAM
+1972 EIMTIDSEGNWVARA
-1986 KEGTTVITVTTSN
+1986 EGTTVITVTTSN
-1999 GKTAFVFV
+1999 GKLTHVFV
-2007 TVKAKDIPVESITV
+2007 TVKAKNV
-2021 EPKELNQLVGDTGKL
+2021 
-2036 AITFQPSNAT
+2036 
-2046 DKSLNFVSNDPS
+2046 
-2058 ILTIDSNGNWTAMKE
+2058 
-2073 GTTVITVTTSNGKTA
+2073 
-2088 FVFVTVKAKDI
+2088 
-2099 PVESITV
+2099 
-2106 EPKEL
+2106 
-2111 NQLVGDT
+2111 
-2118 GKLAITFQPSNA
+2118 
-2130 TDKSLNFVSNDPSI
+2130 
-2144 LTIDSNG
+2144 
-2151 NWTAVKEGTTVI
+2151 
-2163 TVTTSNGKTA
+2163 
-2173 FVFVTVKAKDIPAE
+2173 PAE

-2198 FVGDTGKLAITFQPG
+2198 FVGDTGKLAITFQPS
-2213 NTTDKSLNFESR
+2213 NTTDKSLSFVSR
-2225 NPDIL
+2225 NPEIM
-2230 TIDSNG
+2230 TVDSNG
-2236 NWTAVKE
+2236 NWTAVNE

-2266 KDIPAESITVE
+2266 KDVPAESITAE
-2277 PKELNQFVGD
+2277 PKELNQIVGD
-2287 TGKLAITFQPG
+2287 TGKLAITFQPS

-2303 SLNFESRNPD
+2303 SLSFVSRNPEIMTVD
-2313 ILTIDSNGNWTAVKE
+2313 NNGNWTAVKE

-2339 GKTAFVFVTVKANGI
+2339 GKTALVFVTVKANGI

-2419 VTTSNGKLVTVLV
+2419 VTTSNGKLVTVQV

-2447 DYPVTTGYFDP
+2447 DYPMSNGAFIP

-2472 GALEPY
+2472 GASEPY

-2490 VGYIQIKEDGQYGFL
+2490 IGYVKIKEDGRYGFKV
-2505 IELKGNDAGYVG
+2505 EVNTSSNDAAYVG
-2517 INDKQIINYDPKIGG
+2517 INDKQIINFDPKIGG
-2532 NKDNPY
+2532 EFENQHQY
-2538 QFFKKGDV
+2538 FKKGDV
-2546 IKVEI
+2546 IKIEI
-2551 KHFHRDPSASA
+2551 RHFHRDPTALS
-2562 PFKLKWTTPSN
+2562 PFKLKWTVPSN
-2573 PYSPKSID
+2573 QYSYKSID
-2581 VSEIMQ
+2581 VSEITQ